1 MSKLSCVLGGSQ
13 PFSSTSTN
21 LLGTRSGSY
30 KTCLAAGKTS
40 GQVFPRARAGVQL
53 WSLSPVPQAGKAL
66 PCLSHAVLQS
76 GADYGFLVSQN
87 TKLLS
92 ALEDLRHRCS
102 SLAEENSLL
111 RRSCFPQTEEKV
123 KHLKRKNAELA
134 VIAKRLEE
142 RARKLQEANLKVVT
156 APVPLKGSSLELCK
170 KAFACQR
177 AKDLTEQASALLAK
191 DKQIEALQQECRE
204 LQAKLTAGK
213 ELSRGMSNVSSS
225 SIFVKTGFHNQILY
239 ICMDMQD
246 DPRCLNVIEFDRLL
260 RESQREVLRLQRQIA
275 LKNFKE
281 CLRSSKTSSGD
292 TLPGA
297 AAHMGAPVPTL
308 NTCVKGS
315 PLPKEAGLGD
325 PALGGEAHRKETEY
339 VSDVVCTRCGSHPP
353 QTGAV
358 LVSKMSSSSARSH
371 RARGTLLAAH
381 CSTGMLSHGRGSV
394 PIIFPG
400 TGLLCCTF
408 QPMKPGNP
416 HLLKT
421 RIFGVYVSSDTGSQG
436 AGPVSRRAAL
446 RSGARPGVFPAPAAR
461 PGPAR
466 PPLGGRSG
474 TARQI
479 RAASGRRLPAGGPR
493 SRQVEPGVQLLGP
506 ASEGHENFPPKNA
519 VTDQESSQQIQQ
531 LEFELKKKRKKCENL
546 EHEVRKKHKRCK
558 ELEIQLQE
566 VQSENARLAEENL
579 QLNEKAGWAGQVKSE
594 NADLKLQVVL
604 VTKERDSVIQTNQGL
619 QTKLE
624 NLEQV
629 LKHMRNVAERRQQLE
644 VEHKEAL
651 LVLQEKQEEVR
662 RLQQAQAEAKRE
674 HEGAVQL
681 LEARIKDLEDQCRS
695 QTEQFSLLS
704 EELKQFRLQTGKI
717 DLLTSTLVTSE
728 LPLALCSSTPQP
740 CWEKESTVPGL
751 LTHQSTKKVQNG
763 ETESELSQRVPDATV
778 GSPAAATSSQKQAKK
793 VESQS
798 NSSKS
803 ESMQNSP
810 KSCPTPEVDTASE
823 VEELDVDSISLMP
836 EPGSQGPA
844 KIQVFLARYSY
855 NPFDGPNENP
865 EAELPLT
872 AGEYIYIYG
881 DMDEDGFFEG
891 ELMDGRRGL
900 VPSNFVERVSD
911 DDLMTFLPS
920 ELNDL
925 THSSYQE
932 KSFVSASTSSGDK
945 SDFSIEESS
954 ISPLASRAEGDQEEP
969 VSHTAVPYPRKL
981 TLIKQLA
988 RSIVVGWEPPLLP
1001 AGCPDIQSYNIYVDE
1016 ELRQN
1021 VKSGFQTKA
1030 VIEKL
1035 DLKTK
1040 AYRVSVQTVTE
1051 QGRSDKLR
1059 CTFFVGQDFC
1069 VAPSMPK
1076 VRSVTATSA
1085 EVMWLP
1091 CNSNYNHAVYLNGE
1105 ECDIT
1110 KPGVYWY
1117 TFRNL
1122 QPSTQYVAKLEARPL
1137 KTPWEEV
1144 PEGQEQNSA
1153 VIYFTTPLAGTPDA
1167 PLDVQV
1173 EAGPSPGILVISW
1186 LPVTI
1191 DAEGS
1196 SNGVRVTGYAVYADG
1211 QKAIEVTS
1219 PTAGSVLVDLSQ
1231 LQMFQVCREVSVRTM
1246 SLYGESVDSVPA
1258 QISSVLLRASHLSS
1272 PLDSAVSTTFTSRLP
1287 HGEPRGSLPARS
1299 PPTHQSAALLLRQ
1312 KVPTASSDAKL
1323 TDLSSSHDSS
1333 AQSLPE
1339 KASSPPHL
1347 SSPGAS
1353 LVQEGTSPQ
1362 GSDAAQDM
1370 KCLTVPPQQ
1379 ADSTVLPGE
1388 DAEPVP
1394 PKEAE
1399 LQGLGEGT
1407 EVQME
1412 QHVTKAPEVESLS
1425 NSSLKIPM
1433 DTCHA
1438 CSVEESSKSPSSEG
1452 EKEANEKHLSPEPL
1466 PSSSQAEGTEGTFR
1480 DANTGSSCQEF
1491 LRVSSG
1497 KEVMKE
1503 MSRVKREQEEKM
1515 SEMGRRQL
1523 TLFAEH
1529 NRSSDLS
1536 DILEEEEEDELSSEA
1551 LEEKKWDQRAPCYRE
1566 NGEKMDLCDTDS
1578 DEEILERI
1586 LELPLQMNHSKKLFS
1601 IPEVTE
1607 DEDED
1612 EDVKC
1617 VTEEKVDSQ
1626 DSLETLTFHSGA
1638 TEKPLNIKEP
1648 FRKADGSNTSTD
1660 LSAQTLWKEHGVKES
1675 RGDADHVNP
1684 AFVQLAWSQKKTNWN
1699 QENDLMSGPGAS
1711 PAWSKRKGNNY
1722 REKIRSRPEMGR
1734 KRQNN
1739 LMEHCSRLLG
1749 NCSQMG
1755 GGLYRAPSLREE
1767 LNIVSSAG
1775 GKEEFDMYSRARQ
1788 GTLQKKHVKAM
1799 VSGFA
1804 EPTVRA
1810 RHCSS
1815 QRNLEIDI
1823 EYDSE
1828 DDQDST
1834 CASPP
1839 ESRLWPERSQS
1850 RQGDWSDCSS
1860 QSEVAHIDGR
1870 RDLTR
1875 LEMMEEQSMEWA
1887 GSPSWHLQSF
1897 CREKEALR
1905 CESSSEE
1912 QGWELDCK
1920 SPGWRRR
1927 LEHPLKGIHST
1938 SLHKR
1943 TSGSKD
1949 PRGQEL
1955 PGTARQPPSRRGNR
1969 SIRRSQMQK
1978 PFLSSPD
1985 PPRSTT
1991 SETSVKDD
1999 GIRIFVALFD
2009 YDPVSMSPNPDA
2021 AEEELPFKEGQI
2033 LKVSGDKDADGF
2045 YRGECA
2051 GREGYIPCNMVSEVQ
2066 VENNEIKKQLL
2077 KQGFLPG
2084 NTPLES
2090 IGNGTFS
2097 PPPRRQTVPP
2107 PKPRRSKKGLDKQEE
2122 YKSHPGQKH
2131 KDFEAELLTPRSMVA
2146 VFDYNP
2152 KESSP
2157 NADVEAE
2164 LTFSAGDVIT
2174 VFGSMDDDGFYYGEL
2189 NQQRGLVP
2197 SNFLEAVTSDGGMV
2211 EEPHSKDKE
2220 TFPLSAESQLN
2231 LHGSVDQSDSSP
2243 TPPPPPPSCLVMGE
2257 QCPEQAS
2264 LAVLKCSDV
2273 PGQSKKKRGFFFKG
2287 KKLFKK
2293 LGTSKKN

>member
-1 MSKLSCVLGGSQ
+1 MQEPERGVPGAGQSGAPVSGRAV
-13 PFSSTSTN
+13 PAAPARPA
-21 LLGTRSGSY
+21 LGTRQG
-30 KTCLAAGKTS
+30 AGGDGDSASRPLSPGPERPGAPQPQEESAGTPRTPPADPQRVRS
-40 GQVFPRARAGVQL
+40 APQELVRPPRAMDGLGCSRTDGA
-53 WSLSPVPQAGKAL
+53 P
-66 PCLSHAVLQS
+66 QS

-156 APVPLKGSSLELCK
+156 APVPLKGSSLDLCK
-170 KAFACQR
+170 KAFARQR

-204 LQAKLTAGK
+204 LQAKLIAGK
-213 ELSRGMSNVSSS
+213 
-225 SIFVKTGFHNQILY
+225 
-239 ICMDMQD
+239 D
-246 DPRCLNVIEFDRLL
+246 DPCCLNVIEFDRLL
-260 RESQREVLRLQRQIA
+260 RELQREVLRLQRQIA

-281 CLRSSKTSSGD
+281 CLRASKASSATTSPSAAPRSGPL
-292 TLPGA
+292 LPTPKSRA
-297 AAHMGAPVPTL
+297 R
-308 NTCVKGS
+308 GS
-315 PLPKEAGLGD
+315 PRRQEPGWGA
-325 PALGGEAHRKETEY
+325 PALGAHRE
-339 VSDVVCTRCGSHPP
+339 
-353 QTGAV
+353 
-358 LVSKMSSSSARSH
+358 
-371 RARGTLLAAH
+371 
-381 CSTGMLSHGRGSV
+381 
-394 PIIFPG
+394 
-400 TGLLCCTF
+400 
-408 QPMKPGNP
+408 
-416 HLLKT
+416 
-421 RIFGVYVSSDTGSQG
+421 
-436 AGPVSRRAAL
+436 
-446 RSGARPGVFPAPAAR
+446 
-461 PGPAR
+461 
-466 PPLGGRSG
+466 
-474 TARQI
+474 
-479 RAASGRRLPAGGPR
+479 
-493 SRQVEPGVQLLGP
+493 VEPGVQPLGP
-506 ASEGHENFPPKNA
+506 ASEGHENFPSKNA
-519 VTDQESSQQIQQ
+519 ITDQGSSQQIQQ
-531 LEFELKKKRKKCENL
+531 LESELKKKRKKCENL

-579 QLNEKAGWAGQVKSE
+579 QLNKKAGWAGQVESE

-681 LEARIKDLEDQCRS
+681 LEARVKDLEDQCRN

-704 EELKQFRLQTGKI
+704 QELKQFRLQTGKI

-728 LPLALCSSTPQP
+728 LPLALCSSTPQSH
-740 CWEKESTVPGL
+740 WEKESTVPGL
-751 LTHQSTKKVQNG
+751 LTHQSAKKVQNE
-763 ETESELSQRVPDATV
+763 ETKELESSQQAPDATL
-778 GSPAAATSSQKQAKK
+778 GSSVAATSLQKQAKK

-823 VEELDVDSISLMP
+823 MEELDVDSISVMP

-844 KIQVFLARYSY
+844 KLQVFLARYSY

-920 ELNDL
+920 EPNDL
-925 THSSYQE
+925 TPSSYQE

-954 ISPLASRAEGDQEEP
+954 ISPLASRSEGDREEP

-1001 AGCPDIQSYNIYVDE
+1001 AGCPDVKSYNIYVDE

-1051 QGRSDKLR
+1051 QGSSDKLR

-1069 VAPSMPK
+1069 VAPTVLK

-1091 CNSNYNHAVYLNGE
+1091 CNSNYHHAVYLNGE
-1105 ECDIT
+1105 ECDVT

-1117 TFRNL
+1117 TFHNL
-1122 QPSTQYVAKLEARPL
+1122 QPSTQYVAKLEARHL
-1137 KTPWEEV
+1137 KPPGEEV

-1153 VIYFTTPLAGTPDA
+1153 VIHFTTPLAGTPDA

-1258 QISSVLLRASHLSS
+1258 QISSVLLRASHHSS
-1272 PLDSAVSTTFTSRLP
+1272 PSDSAVCTSLTSRLP
-1287 HGEPRGSLPARS
+1287 RGEPRGSLPARS
-1299 PPTHQSAALLLRQ
+1299 PPTHQAAALLLQQ
-1312 KVPTASSDAKL
+1312 KVHTDSSGAKL
-1323 TDLSSSHDSS
+1323 TDISSSHDSS

-1339 KASSPPHL
+1339 KASSPLHP
-1347 SSPGAS
+1347 SSPSAS
-1353 LVQEGTSPQ
+1353 SVQVLGTSPQ
-1362 GSDAAQDM
+1362 GSDTAQT
-1370 KCLTVPPQQ
+1370 KKFLTVPHQQ
-1379 ADSTVLPGE
+1379 TGSMVLPSEGT
-1388 DAEPVP
+1388 EPVP
-1394 PKEAE
+1394 SREAE
-1399 LQGLGEGT
+1399 LQGLGEGV

-1412 QHVTKAPEVESLS
+1412 QSVTKAPELESPS
-1425 NSSLKIPM
+1425 NSNLKIRM
-1433 DTCHA
+1433 ETCHT
-1438 CSVEESSKSPSSEG
+1438 CSVEEPPKDPCAER
-1452 EKEANEKHLSPEPL
+1452 EKEAKGKHSTPEAL
-1466 PSSSQAEGTEGTFR
+1466 PSPSQAEGTEGTFQ
-1480 DANTGSSCQEF
+1480 DTSAGGSSSQEF
-1491 LRVSSG
+1491 LRLSTS

-1503 MSRVKREQEEKM
+1503 TSRVKREQEEKV
-1515 SEMGRRQL
+1515 SEVGRRQL

-1536 DILEEEEEDELSSEA
+1536 DILEEEEEDELSSET
-1551 LEEKKWDQRAPCYRE
+1551 LEEKKGDQREPSYRE

-1586 LELPLQMNHSKKLFS
+1586 LELPLQKNHSKKLFS

-1612 EDVKC
+1612 EDEKC
-1617 VTEEKVDSQ
+1617 VMKEKADPQ
-1626 DSLETLTFHSGA
+1626 DSLETFSYHSGR
-1638 TEKPLNIKEP
+1638 TEKPPNVKEP
-1648 FRKADGSNTSTD
+1648 SLKADGSNTPTD
-1660 LSAQTLWKEHGVKES
+1660 LSARMPQERGVKES

-1684 AFVQLAWSQKKTNWN
+1684 AFVQPAWSQKKANWN
-1699 QENDLMSGPGAS
+1699 WGYQENDLKSGTGAS
-1711 PAWSKRKGNNY
+1711 PTWSKKKGNNY

-1734 KRQNN
+1734 KRQND
-1739 LMEHCSRLLG
+1739 LTEHCSRLLG

-1767 LNIVSSAG
+1767 LNVVSSAG
-1775 GKEEFDMYSRARQ
+1775 GKEGFDMYSRARQ
-1788 GTLQKKHVKAM
+1788 GTLRKKHTKAA

-1804 EPTVRA
+1804 EPA
-1810 RHCSS
+1810 MMAPCCSNPKS
-1815 QRNLEIDI
+1815 LEIDI

-1839 ESRLWPERSQS
+1839 ESRQWPERSQS
-1850 RQGDWSDCSS
+1850 CQGDWSDCSS
-1860 QSEVAHIDGR
+1860 QSEIAHTDGR

-1875 LEMMEEQSMEWA
+1875 LEMMEEQGMEWA
-1887 GSPSWHLQSF
+1887 GTPSQRLQF
-1897 CREKEALR
+1897 ICQEKEALR

-1927 LEHPLKGIHST
+1927 LEHPSKGIRST

-1943 TSGSKD
+1943 AAGNKD

-1955 PGTARQPPSRRGNR
+1955 PGTAAWQAPSRRGNT
-1969 SIRRSQMQK
+1969 SVRRSQMQK
-1978 PFLSSPD
+1978 PLLPSPG

-1999 GIRIFVALFD
+1999 GVRVFVALFD
-2009 YDPVSMSPNPDA
+2009 YDPISMSPNPDA

-2033 LKVSGDKDADGF
+2033 LKVCGDKDADGF

-2077 KQGFLPG
+2077 KQGFLPAD
-2084 NTPLES
+2084 TPMES

-2107 PKPRRSKKGLDKQEE
+2107 PKPRRSKKAGLDKQEK
-2122 YKSHPGQKH
+2122 YKSHTGQKH
-2131 KDFEAELLTPRSMVA
+2131 KDFEAGLLTPRSMVA

-2164 LTFSAGDVIT
+2164 LTFSAGDIIT

-2197 SNFLEAVTSDGGMV
+2197 SNYLEAVTSDGGVV
-2211 EEPHSKDKE
+2211 EELHSKDKE
-2220 TFPLSAESQLN
+2220 AFPLSADSQLN
-2231 LHGSVDQSDSSP
+2231 PDGSVDQSDSSP
-2243 TPPPPPPSCLVMGE
+2243 TPPPLPPSCLVTGE

-2264 LAVLKCSDV
+2264 LALLKCSDE
-2273 PGQSKKKRGFFFKG
+2273 PGQSKKKRSFFFKG

-2293 LGTSKKN
+2293 LGSSKKS

>member
-1 MSKLSCVLGGSQ
+1 MQDPERGGPGADPPQ
-13 PFSSTSTN
+13 PAAGQSGAPAAGDVVPAASACPD
-21 LLGTRSGSY
+21 LGTREGLGGDSD
-30 KTCLAAGKTS
+30 
-40 GQVFPRARAGVQL
+40 RAPGPERAGA
-53 WSLSPVPQAGKAL
+53 PQPQEETPGTLRGPPPDPQRVRSAPELVRPLRAMDGFGRDRTDR
-66 PCLSHAVLQS
+66 PPQS

-102 SLAEENSLL
+102 SLTEENSLL

-170 KAFACQR
+170 KAFARQR

-204 LQAKLTAGK
+204 LQAKLFAGK
-213 ELSRGMSNVSSS
+213 
-225 SIFVKTGFHNQILY
+225 
-239 ICMDMQD
+239 D

-281 CLRSSKTSSGD
+281 CQRSSKISSGGA
-292 TLPGA
+292 LPSA
-297 AAHMGAPVPTL
+297 ATRLGPPVPTL
-308 NTCVKGS
+308 NTCIKGS
-315 PLPKEAGLGD
+315 PPPKEARLGD
-325 PALGGEAHRKETEY
+325 TALGREAHRE
-339 VSDVVCTRCGSHPP
+339 
-353 QTGAV
+353 
-358 LVSKMSSSSARSH
+358 
-371 RARGTLLAAH
+371 
-381 CSTGMLSHGRGSV
+381 
-394 PIIFPG
+394 
-400 TGLLCCTF
+400 
-408 QPMKPGNP
+408 
-416 HLLKT
+416 
-421 RIFGVYVSSDTGSQG
+421 
-436 AGPVSRRAAL
+436 
-446 RSGARPGVFPAPAAR
+446 
-461 PGPAR
+461 
-466 PPLGGRSG
+466 
-474 TARQI
+474 
-479 RAASGRRLPAGGPR
+479 
-493 SRQVEPGVQLLGP
+493 VEPGVQPLGP
-506 ASEGHENFPPKNA
+506 VSEGHENFPPKNGI
-519 VTDQESSQQIQQ
+519 TDQESSQQIQQ

-579 QLNEKAGWAGQVKSE
+579 QLNEKAGWAGQVESE

-681 LEARIKDLEDQCRS
+681 LEARVKDLEDQCRS

-704 EELKQFRLQTGKI
+704 QELKQFRLQTGKI

-740 CWEKESTVPGL
+740 HWEKESTVSGL
-751 LTHQSTKKVQNG
+751 LTHQSAKKVHNE
-763 ETESELSQRVPDATV
+763 ETDELESSQRVPDATV
-778 GSPAAATSSQKQAKK
+778 GSPVSASSSQKQAKK

-823 VEELDVDSISLMP
+823 MEELDVDSISLMP

-844 KIQVFLARYSY
+844 KLQVFLARYSY

-988 RSIVVGWEPPLLP
+988 RSIVVGWEPPLLS

-1051 QGRSDKLR
+1051 QGSSDKLR
-1059 CTFFVGQDFC
+1059 CTFFVGQDFW
-1069 VAPSMPK
+1069 VAPTMLK
-1076 VRSVTATSA
+1076 VRSITATSA
-1085 EVMWLP
+1085 EVTWLP

-1153 VIYFTTPLAGTPDA
+1153 VIHFTTPLAGTPDA

-1211 QKAIEVTS
+1211 QKVIEVTS

-1258 QISSVLLRASHLSS
+1258 QISSVLLRASHPSS
-1272 PLDSAVSTTFTSRLP
+1272 PSDSAVSTTFTSRLP
-1287 HGEPRGSLPARS
+1287 RGEPRGALPARS
-1299 PPTHQSAALLLRQ
+1299 PPTHQMAALLLRQ
-1312 KVPTASSDAKL
+1312 KVPTDSSDAKL
-1323 TDLSSSHDSS
+1323 SDLSSSHDGS
-1333 AQSLPE
+1333 ARSLPE

-1347 SSPGAS
+1347 SSPSAS
-1353 LVQEGTSPQ
+1353 LVQVLGTSPQ
-1362 GSDAAQDM
+1362 GSDAARVK

-1379 ADSTVLPGE
+1379 AGST
-1388 DAEPVP
+1388 AVP
-1394 PKEAE
+1394 
-1399 LQGLGEGT
+1399 GEGT
-1407 EVQME
+1407 EPVPSREAESQGVGKGTEVQFVSQME
-1412 QHVTKAPEVESLS
+1412 QSVTEVPELESPS
-1425 NSSLKIPM
+1425 NSSRKTRVE
-1433 DTCHA
+1433 TCHA
-1438 CSVEESSKSPSSEG
+1438 CSVEEAPFGLSVER
-1452 EKEANEKHLSPEPL
+1452 EKEAEEKHLSLEPQ
-1466 PSSSQAEGTEGTFR
+1466 PSPSQAEGTEGTVQ
-1480 DANTGSSCQEF
+1480 DTSTGGSSCQEF
-1491 LRVSSG
+1491 LRLSPG
-1497 KEVMKE
+1497 KEAMKE

-1551 LEEKKWDQRAPCYRE
+1551 LEEKKWDQRESCYRE
-1566 NGEKMDLCDTDS
+1566 NGEKA
-1578 DEEILERI
+1578 
-1586 LELPLQMNHSKKLFS
+1586 
-1601 IPEVTE
+1601 
-1607 DEDED
+1607 
-1612 EDVKC
+1612 
-1617 VTEEKVDSQ
+1617 
-1626 DSLETLTFHSGA
+1626 SG
-1638 TEKPLNIKEP
+1638 N
-1648 FRKADGSNTSTD
+1648 
-1660 LSAQTLWKEHGVKES
+1660 
-1675 RGDADHVNP
+1675 
-1684 AFVQLAWSQKKTNWN
+1684 
-1699 QENDLMSGPGAS
+1699 
-1711 PAWSKRKGNNY
+1711 
-1722 REKIRSRPEMGR
+1722 
-1734 KRQNN
+1734 
-1739 LMEHCSRLLG
+1739 
-1749 NCSQMG
+1749 
-1755 GGLYRAPSLREE
+1755 
-1767 LNIVSSAG
+1767 
-1775 GKEEFDMYSRARQ
+1775 
-1788 GTLQKKHVKAM
+1788 
-1799 VSGFA
+1799 
-1804 EPTVRA
+1804 
-1810 RHCSS
+1810 
-1815 QRNLEIDI
+1815 
-1823 EYDSE
+1823 
-1828 DDQDST
+1828 
-1834 CASPP
+1834 
-1839 ESRLWPERSQS
+1839 
-1850 RQGDWSDCSS
+1850 
-1860 QSEVAHIDGR
+1860 
-1870 RDLTR
+1870 
-1875 LEMMEEQSMEWA
+1875 
-1887 GSPSWHLQSF
+1887 
-1897 CREKEALR
+1897 
-1905 CESSSEE
+1905 
-1912 QGWELDCK
+1912 
-1920 SPGWRRR
+1920 
-1927 LEHPLKGIHST
+1927 
-1938 SLHKR
+1938 
-1943 TSGSKD
+1943 KD

-1955 PGTARQPPSRRGNR
+1955 PGAAAWQAPSRRGNKSVR
-1969 SIRRSQMQK
+1969 SRQMQK
-1978 PFLSSPD
+1978 PLLSSPG
-1985 PPRSTT
+1985 PPRSTA

-2033 LKVSGDKDADGF
+2033 LKVFGDKDADGF
-2045 YRGECA
+2045 YRGECV

-2077 KQGFLPG
+2077 KQGFLPAD
-2084 NTPLES
+2084 TPMES
-2090 IGNGTFS
+2090 IGNGTYS

-2107 PKPRRSKKGLDKQEE
+2107 PKPRRSKKAGLDKQEK
-2122 YKSHPGQKH
+2122 YKSYPGQKH
-2131 KDFEAELLTPRSMVA
+2131 QDFEAELLTPRSMVA

-2164 LTFSAGDVIT
+2164 LTFSAGDIIT

-2197 SNFLEAVTSDGGMV
+2197 SNFLEAVTSDGSMV
-2211 EEPHSKDKE
+2211 EELHSKDKE
-2220 TFPLSAESQLN
+2220 GFPLSAESQLN
-2231 LHGSVDQSDSSP
+2231 PDGSVDQSDSSP
-2243 TPPPPPPSCLVMGE
+2243 TPPPLPPSCLVTGE

-2293 LGTSKKN
+2293 LGSNKKN

>member
-1 MSKLSCVLGGSQ
+1 MDRTDR
-13 PFSSTSTN
+13 P
-21 LLGTRSGSY
+21 
-30 KTCLAAGKTS
+30 
-40 GQVFPRARAGVQL
+40 P
-53 WSLSPVPQAGKAL
+53 
-66 PCLSHAVLQS
+66 QS
-76 GADYGFLVSQN
+76 GADYSFLVSQN

-170 KAFACQR
+170 KAFAHQR

-204 LQAKLTAGK
+204 LQAKLLAGK
-213 ELSRGMSNVSSS
+213 
-225 SIFVKTGFHNQILY
+225 
-239 ICMDMQD
+239 D
-246 DPRCLNVIEFDRLL
+246 DPRCLNIIEFDRLL
-260 RESQREVLRLQRQIA
+260 RESQQEVLRLQRQIA

-281 CLRSSKTSSGD
+281 CLRSSKMSSGSAM
-292 TLPGA
+292 PSA
-297 AAHMGAPVPTL
+297 ATRLGPTKSCLRGAPRL
-308 NTCVKGS
+308 
-315 PLPKEAGLGD
+315 KEALGD
-325 PALGGEAHRKETEY
+325 PALGG
-339 VSDVVCTRCGSHPP
+339 
-353 QTGAV
+353 
-358 LVSKMSSSSARSH
+358 
-371 RARGTLLAAH
+371 RAR
-381 CSTGMLSHGRGSV
+381 RE
-394 PIIFPG
+394 
-400 TGLLCCTF
+400 
-408 QPMKPGNP
+408 
-416 HLLKT
+416 
-421 RIFGVYVSSDTGSQG
+421 
-436 AGPVSRRAAL
+436 
-446 RSGARPGVFPAPAAR
+446 
-461 PGPAR
+461 
-466 PPLGGRSG
+466 
-474 TARQI
+474 
-479 RAASGRRLPAGGPR
+479 
-493 SRQVEPGVQLLGP
+493 VEPGVQPLGP

-519 VTDQESSQQIQQ
+519 VTNQESSKQIQQ
-531 LEFELKKKRKKCENL
+531 LEVELKKKRKKCENL

-566 VQSENARLAEENL
+566 VQNENARLAEENL
-579 QLNEKAGWAGQVKSE
+579 QLNEKAEWAGQVESE

-662 RLQQAQAEAKRE
+662 RLQQAQAEARRE

-681 LEARIKDLEDQCRS
+681 LEARVKDLEDQCRS

-704 EELKQFRLQTGKI
+704 QELQQFRLQTGKI

-728 LPLALCSSTPQP
+728 LPLALCSSAPQP
-740 CWEKESTVPGL
+740 HWEKESAVPGL
-751 LTHQSTKKVQNG
+751 LHQSTKKVHN
-763 ETESELSQRVPDATV
+763 EENDKLELSQQGPDTTM
-778 GSPAAATSSQKQAKK
+778 GSPAVPTSAQKQSKK
-793 VESQS
+793 GESQS
-798 NSSKS
+798 SSSKS

-823 VEELDVDSISLMP
+823 MEELDVDSISLMP
-836 EPGSQGPA
+836 EPGSQGAA
-844 KIQVFLARYSY
+844 KLQVFLARYSY

-911 DDLMTFLPS
+911 DDLMTFLPP

-932 KSFVSASTSSGDK
+932 KSLVSASTSNGDK
-945 SDFSIEESS
+945 SELSIEEGS

-969 VSHTAVPYPRKL
+969 VSHTAVPYPRRL

-1021 VKSGFQTKA
+1021 VKSGLQTKA

-1035 DLKTK
+1035 DLHSR

-1051 QGRSDKLR
+1051 HGSSDKLR
-1059 CTFFVGQDFC
+1059 CTFFVGQDFGM
-1069 VAPSMPK
+1069 APTMLK

-1085 EVMWLP
+1085 EVTWLP
-1091 CNSNYNHAVYLNGE
+1091 CNSNYSHGVYLNGQ
-1105 ECDIT
+1105 ECDVT

-1117 TFRNL
+1117 TFHNL
-1122 QPSTQYVAKLEARPL
+1122 QPSTQYVAKLEARPM

-1144 PEGQEQNSA
+1144 PEGQEQDSA
-1153 VIYFTTPLAGTPDA
+1153 VIHFTTPVAGTPDA

-1211 QKAIEVTS
+1211 QKVIEVTS

-1231 LQMFQVCREVSVRTM
+1231 LQMFQVCHEVSVRTM
-1246 SLYGESVDSVPA
+1246 SQYGESVDSVPA
-1258 QISSVLLRASHLSS
+1258 QISSLLLRSSHYTS
-1272 PLDSAVSTTFTSRLP
+1272 PVCTTVPFGL
-1287 HGEPRGSLPARS
+1287 PRGGPRASLPARS
-1299 PPTHQSAALLLRQ
+1299 PQHTPALLLRQ
-1312 KVPTASSDAKL
+1312 KTPAESSDAKL
-1323 TDLSSSHDSS
+1323 ADPSFSPVSS
-1333 AQSLPE
+1333 ARPLTE
-1339 KASSPPHL
+1339 EASSPLHL
-1347 SSPGAS
+1347 PSPSAS
-1353 LVQEGTSPQ
+1353 LAPATSPQ
-1362 GSDAAQDM
+1362 GLDTVGDKKYLS
-1370 KCLTVPPQQ
+1370 VPPQQ
-1379 ADSTVLPGE
+1379 AGTVLLGQGTEPG
-1388 DAEPVP
+1388 PSQ
-1394 PKEAE
+1394 E
-1399 LQGLGEGT
+1399 LGLQQPGEGT
-1407 EVQME
+1407 EVQFVSQME
-1412 QHVTKAPEVESLS
+1412 QPRTKALELGSPNDSRVKLQTE
-1425 NSSLKIPM
+1425 
-1433 DTCHA
+1433 T
-1438 CSVEESSKSPSSEG
+1438 SVEEAPSADTQR
-1452 EKEANEKHLSPEPL
+1452 EAEKHLSPEPL
-1466 PSSSQAEGTEGTFR
+1466 SSPRQAGGTQDTFP
-1480 DANTGSSCQEF
+1480 DGNTSGSSCQDF
-1491 LRVSSG
+1491 LRLSSG

-1503 MSRVKREQEEKM
+1503 MSRVKKEQDEKL

-1536 DILEEEEEDELSSEA
+1536 DILEEEEEDELYSEA
-1551 LEEKKWDQRAPCYRE
+1551 LEEKKWEQREPCSQD

-1586 LELPLQMNHSKKLFS
+1586 LELPLQKNHSKKLFS

-1612 EDVKC
+1612 EDEKGVL
-1617 VTEEKVDSQ
+1617 EEKIDPQ
-1626 DSLETLTFHSGA
+1626 DSLETQTYNSGR
-1638 TEKPLNIKEP
+1638 TEKPPNSKEP
-1648 FRKADGSNTSTD
+1648 FLKEDGNNTSMD
-1660 LSAQTLWKEHGVKES
+1660 VSAQTPQGEPGAKES
-1675 RGDADHVNP
+1675 RVDADHADP
-1684 AFVQLAWSQKKTNWN
+1684 AFDQLACSQKKVHWNWCY
-1699 QENDLMSGPGAS
+1699 QENDPKSGSGTS
-1711 PAWSKRKGNNY
+1711 PSWSKKKGNNY
-1722 REKIRSRPEMGR
+1722 QEKIRSRPESSR
-1734 KRQNN
+1734 KRQSD
-1739 LMEHCSRLLG
+1739 LTEHCSRLLS

-1755 GGLYRAPSLREE
+1755 SGLYRAPSLREE
-1767 LNIVSSAG
+1767 LNVVSSAG
-1775 GKEEFDMYSRARQ
+1775 GKEGLDLYSRARQ
-1788 GTLQKKHVKAM
+1788 GTLRKKAPRAV
-1799 VSGFA
+1799 GTGGA
-1804 EPTVRA
+1804 EPAVMA
-1810 RHCSS
+1810 MHCPRS
-1815 QRNLEIDI
+1815 LEIDI

-1834 CASPP
+1834 CASSP
-1839 ESRLWPERSQS
+1839 ESKLWPERFQS
-1850 RQGDWSDCSS
+1850 CQGDWSDCSS
-1860 QSEVAHIDGR
+1860 QCEAAHPGGR
-1870 RDLTR
+1870 RHLTR
-1875 LEMMEEQSMEWA
+1875 LEMMEEQGMEWA
-1887 GSPSWHLQSF
+1887 GSPSRHLRFF
-1897 CREKEALR
+1897 CREKEAPR

-1927 LEHPLKGIHST
+1927 FEHSSKGIRST

-1943 TSGSKD
+1943 ASSHKDSRGSE
-1949 PRGQEL
+1949 P
-1955 PGTARQPPSRRGNR
+1955 PGTTAWQAPSRRR
-1969 SIRRSQMQK
+1969 SKSIRSQMQK
-1978 PFLSSPD
+1978 PLLSSPG
-1985 PPRSTT
+1985 PPRNSAPE
-1991 SETSVKDD
+1991 SSGKDD
-1999 GIRIFVALFD
+1999 DIRIFVALFD

-2033 LKVSGDKDADGF
+2033 LKVCGDKDADGF

-2051 GREGYIPCNMVSEVQ
+2051 GREGYIPCNMVSEVP
-2066 VENNEIKKQLL
+2066 VESSELKQQLL
-2077 KQGFLPG
+2077 KQGFLPAD
-2084 NTPLES
+2084 TES
-2090 IGNGTFS
+2090 
-2097 PPPRRQTVPP
+2097 PA
-2107 PKPRRSKKGLDKQEE
+2107 GLDKQE
-2122 YKSHPGQKH
+2122 YKSQAGQKH
-2131 KDFEAELLTPRSMVA
+2131 KDIEAELLVPRRMVA
-2146 VFDYNP
+2146 AFDYNP

-2157 NADVEAE
+2157 NTDVEAE

-2197 SNFLEAVTSDGGMV
+2197 SNFLEAVPLDGDMA
-2211 EEPHSKDKE
+2211 EEFHSKDKE
-2220 TFPLSAESQLN
+2220 APLLSAESQLN
-2231 LHGSVDQSDSSP
+2231 PDDQSDSSP
-2243 TPPPPPPSCLVMGE
+2243 SPPLPALSCLVPGE

-2264 LAVLKCSDV
+2264 LALLPCSDA

-2287 KKLFKK
+2287 KNLFKK
-2293 LGTSKKN
+2293 LGSNKKN

>member
-1 MSKLSCVLGGSQ
+1 MQEPERGVPSAAPGQSGAPAASARPDLDMREGAGGDTAGCQLSRGSERDGAPQ
-13 PFSSTSTN
+13 PREESS
-21 LLGTRSGSY
+21 GT
-30 KTCLAAGKTS
+30 
-40 GQVFPRARAGVQL
+40 PRVPPPDPQRVHSAPELVRPLRAMDRTDR
-53 WSLSPVPQAGKAL
+53 PP
-66 PCLSHAVLQS
+66 QS
-76 GADYGFLVSQN
+76 GADYSFLVSQN

-102 SLAEENSLL
+102 NLAEENSLL

-142 RARKLQEANLKVVT
+142 RARKLQEANLRVVA

-170 KAFACQR
+170 KAFARQR

-204 LQAKLTAGK
+204 LQAKLLAGK
-213 ELSRGMSNVSSS
+213 
-225 SIFVKTGFHNQILY
+225 
-239 ICMDMQD
+239 D
-246 DPRCLNVIEFDRLL
+246 DPRCMNVIEFDRLL

-281 CLRSSKTSSGD
+281 CLLSSKMSSGSAM
-292 TLPGA
+292 PNA
-297 AAHMGAPVPTL
+297 AMHLGPTNSCLKGAPR
-308 NTCVKGS
+308 
-315 PLPKEAGLGD
+315 PKEPLGD
-325 PALGGEAHRKETEY
+325 PALGG
-339 VSDVVCTRCGSHPP
+339 
-353 QTGAV
+353 
-358 LVSKMSSSSARSH
+358 
-371 RARGTLLAAH
+371 RAR
-381 CSTGMLSHGRGSV
+381 RE
-394 PIIFPG
+394 
-400 TGLLCCTF
+400 
-408 QPMKPGNP
+408 
-416 HLLKT
+416 
-421 RIFGVYVSSDTGSQG
+421 
-436 AGPVSRRAAL
+436 
-446 RSGARPGVFPAPAAR
+446 
-461 PGPAR
+461 
-466 PPLGGRSG
+466 
-474 TARQI
+474 
-479 RAASGRRLPAGGPR
+479 
-493 SRQVEPGVQLLGP
+493 VEAGVQPLGP

-519 VTDQESSQQIQQ
+519 VTNQESSKQIQQ
-531 LEFELKKKRKKCENL
+531 LEVELKKKRKKCENL

-579 QLNEKAGWAGQVKSE
+579 QLNEKAGWAGQVESE

-604 VTKERDSVIQTNQGL
+604 VTQERDSVIQTNQGL

-662 RLQQAQAEAKRE
+662 RLQQAQAEARRE

-681 LEARIKDLEDQCRS
+681 LEARVKDLEDQCRS

-704 EELKQFRLQTGKI
+704 QELQQFRLQTGKI

-728 LPLALCSSTPQP
+728 LPLDLCSSTPQP
-740 CWEKESTVPGL
+740 CWAKESAVPGL
-751 LTHQSTKKVQNG
+751 LTHQSTKKVHNEG
-763 ETESELSQRVPDATV
+763 SDELELSKRGPDTTV
-778 GSPAAATSSQKQAKK
+778 GSPATPTSAQKQSKK
-793 VESQS
+793 GESQS
-798 NSSKS
+798 SSSKS

-823 VEELDVDSISLMP
+823 MEELDVDSISLMP
-836 EPGSQGPA
+836 EAGSQGPA
-844 KIQVFLARYSY
+844 KLQVFLARYSY

-900 VPSNFVERVSD
+900 VPSNFVERVAD
-911 DDLMTFLPS
+911 DDLMTFLPP

-932 KSFVSASTSSGDK
+932 KSLVSASTSSGDK
-945 SDFSIEESS
+945 SEFSIEESS
-954 ISPLASRAEGDQEEP
+954 ISLLASRAGEDQEEP

-1001 AGCPDIQSYNIYVDE
+1001 AGCPEIQSYNIYVDE

-1021 VKSGFQTKA
+1021 VKSGLQTKA

-1035 DLKTK
+1035 DLHSR

-1051 QGRSDKLR
+1051 HGSSDKLR
-1059 CTFFVGQDFC
+1059 CTFFVGQDFGM
-1069 VAPSMPK
+1069 APTMLK

-1085 EVMWLP
+1085 EVTWLP
-1091 CNSNYNHAVYLNGE
+1091 CNSNYSHGVYLNGQ
-1105 ECDIT
+1105 ECDVT

-1122 QPSTQYVAKLEARPL
+1122 QPSTQYVAKLEARPM

-1144 PEGQEQNSA
+1144 PEGQEQDSA
-1153 VIYFTTPLAGTPDA
+1153 VIHFTTPLAGTPDA

-1211 QKAIEVTS
+1211 QKVIEVTS

-1246 SLYGESVDSVPA
+1246 SQYGESVDSVPA
-1258 QISSVLLRASHLSS
+1258 QISSVLLQSSHCTS
-1272 PLDSAVSTTFTSRLP
+1272 PVCSTVPSRLP
-1287 HGEPRGSLPARS
+1287 RGAPRALLPARS
-1299 PPTHQSAALLLRQ
+1299 PQHSPALLLQQ
-1312 KVPTASSDAKL
+1312 KIPAESSDAKL
-1323 TDLSSSHDSS
+1323 TDPSSSPVGS
-1333 AQSLPE
+1333 ARPLTE

-1347 SSPGAS
+1347 PSPITA
-1353 LVQEGTSPQ
+1353 LVQAPGTSPQ
-1362 GSDAAQDM
+1362 GMDTVGDK
-1370 KCLTVPPQQ
+1370 KCLSVPPQQ
-1379 ADSTVLPGE
+1379 ADTVLAVQGTEPG
-1388 DAEPVP
+1388 PSQ
-1394 PKEAE
+1394 E
-1399 LQGLGEGT
+1399 LGLQRPGEGT
-1407 EVQME
+1407 AVQME
-1412 QHVTKAPEVESLS
+1412 QPRTKALELENLTDSRVKLQTE
-1425 NSSLKIPM
+1425 
-1433 DTCHA
+1433 TCHM
-1438 CSVEESSKSPSSEG
+1438 CSVEEAPKGPSADTER
-1452 EKEANEKHLSPEPL
+1452 EAEKHLSPEP
-1466 PSSSQAEGTEGTFR
+1466 PSSPSQAGGTQDTLQDG
-1480 DANTGSSCQEF
+1480 NMSGSSCQDF
-1491 LRVSSG
+1491 LRSSPG

-1503 MSRVKREQEEKM
+1503 MSRVKREQEEEL

-1523 TLFAEH
+1523 TLFTEH

-1551 LEEKKWDQRAPCYRE
+1551 LEEKKWDQREPCSQE

-1586 LELPLQMNHSKKLFS
+1586 LELPLQKNHSKKLFS

-1612 EDVKC
+1612 EDEKGVR
-1617 VTEEKVDSQ
+1617 EEKTDPQ
-1626 DSLETLTFHSGA
+1626 DSLETQTCHLGR
-1638 TEKPLNIKEP
+1638 TEKPPNSKEP
-1648 FRKADGSNTSTD
+1648 FLKKDGSNISID
-1660 LSAQTLWKEHGVKES
+1660 VSAQTLQGEHGVKES
-1675 RGDADHVNP
+1675 RADADHANP
-1684 AFVQLAWSQKKTNWN
+1684 AFGLLACSQKKAHWNWGN
-1699 QENDLMSGPGAS
+1699 QENDPRSGSGTS
-1711 PAWSKRKGNNY
+1711 SSWSKKKGNNY
-1722 REKIRSRPEMGR
+1722 REKIRSRPEISR
-1734 KRQNN
+1734 KRQSD
-1739 LMEHCSRLLG
+1739 LTEHCSRLLG

-1755 GGLYRAPSLREE
+1755 SGLYRAPSLREE
-1767 LNIVSSAG
+1767 LNVASSAG
-1775 GKEEFDMYSRARQ
+1775 GKEGLDLFSRARQ
-1788 GTLQKKHVKAM
+1788 GTLQKKAPRTV
-1799 VSGFA
+1799 VSGGT
-1804 EPTVRA
+1804 EPAVMA
-1810 RHCSS
+1810 MHCPSPRS
-1815 QRNLEIDI
+1815 LEIDI

-1834 CASPP
+1834 CASSP
-1839 ESRLWPERSQS
+1839 ESRLWPERSQ
-1850 RQGDWSDCSS
+1850 DCSDRPS
-1860 QSEVAHIDGR
+1860 QSEVAHPGGR

-1875 LEMMEEQSMEWA
+1875 LEMMEEQGMEWA
-1887 GSPSWHLQSF
+1887 RSPSRHVQFF
-1897 CREKEALR
+1897 CQEKEALR

-1912 QGWELDCK
+1912 RGWELDCK

-1927 LEHPLKGIHST
+1927 LEHSSKGIRST

-1943 TSGSKD
+1943 VSSPKD
-1949 PRGQEL
+1949 SRGPE
-1955 PGTARQPPSRRGNR
+1955 PPCTATWQAPSRRR
-1969 SIRRSQMQK
+1969 SKTVRRSQMQK
-1978 PFLSSPD
+1978 LLLSSPG
-1985 PPRSTT
+1985 PPKSTALQ
-1991 SETSVKDD
+1991 SSGKDD

-2033 LKVSGDKDADGF
+2033 LKVCGDKDADGF

-2051 GREGYIPCNMVSEVQ
+2051 GREGYIPCNMVSEVP
-2066 VENNEIKKQLL
+2066 VESSELKQQLL
-2077 KQGFLPG
+2077 KQGFLPAD
-2084 NTPLES
+2084 TES
-2090 IGNGTFS
+2090 PGIGTFS

-2107 PKPRRSKKGLDKQEE
+2107 PKPRRSKKGLDKQE
-2122 YKSHPGQKH
+2122 YKSQPGQKH
-2131 KDFEAELLTPRSMVA
+2131 KDIEAELLTPRRMVA
-2146 VFDYNP
+2146 AFDYNP

-2157 NADVEAE
+2157 NTDVEAE

-2197 SNFLEAVTSDGGMV
+2197 SNFLEAVPLDGDTA
-2211 EEPHSKDKE
+2211 EEFHSKDKE
-2220 TFPLSAESQLN
+2220 TSPLRAESQLN
-2231 LHGSVDQSDSSP
+2231 PDGSVDQSDSSP
-2243 TPPPPPPSCLVMGE
+2243 SPPPPAPSCPVPAE

-2264 LAVLKCSDV
+2264 LALLTCSEA

-2287 KKLFKK
+2287 KNLFKK
-2293 LGTSKKN
+2293 LGSHKKN

>member
-1 MSKLSCVLGGSQ
+1 MQEPERGVPSAA
-13 PFSSTSTN
+13 P
-21 LLGTRSGSY
+21 
-30 KTCLAAGKTS
+30 AAGDAAPAAPACPDRDTRDGAGGDTDTVGCRLPTGS
-40 GQVFPRARAGVQL
+40 ERDGAPQPQEESPGTPRVPPPDPQRVHSAPELVRPLRAMERTDR
-53 WSLSPVPQAGKAL
+53 PP
-66 PCLSHAVLQS
+66 QS

-156 APVPLKGSSLELCK
+156 APVALKGSSLELCK
-170 KAFACQR
+170 KAFARQR

-204 LQAKLTAGK
+204 LQAKLSAGK
-213 ELSRGMSNVSSS
+213 
-225 SIFVKTGFHNQILY
+225 
-239 ICMDMQD
+239 D

-281 CLRSSKTSSGD
+281 CLRPPKMS
-292 TLPGA
+292 PGSA
-297 AAHMGAPVPTL
+297 RPSTAPRLGP
-308 NTCVKGS
+308 NTGSKGS
-315 PLPKEAGLGD
+315 PLPKEASLGD
-325 PALGGEAHRKETEY
+325 PALGG
-339 VSDVVCTRCGSHPP
+339 
-353 QTGAV
+353 
-358 LVSKMSSSSARSH
+358 
-371 RARGTLLAAH
+371 RAR
-381 CSTGMLSHGRGSV
+381 RE
-394 PIIFPG
+394 
-400 TGLLCCTF
+400 
-408 QPMKPGNP
+408 
-416 HLLKT
+416 
-421 RIFGVYVSSDTGSQG
+421 
-436 AGPVSRRAAL
+436 
-446 RSGARPGVFPAPAAR
+446 
-461 PGPAR
+461 
-466 PPLGGRSG
+466 
-474 TARQI
+474 
-479 RAASGRRLPAGGPR
+479 
-493 SRQVEPGVQLLGP
+493 VEPGVQPLGP

-519 VTDQESSQQIQQ
+519 ITGQETRKQIQQ

-579 QLNEKAGWAGQVKSE
+579 QLNERAGWAGQVESE

-644 VEHKEAL
+644 VEHREAL

-662 RLQQAQAEAKRE
+662 RLQQAQAEARRE

-681 LEARIKDLEDQCRS
+681 LEARVKDLEDQCRS

-704 EELKQFRLQTGKI
+704 QELQQFRLQTGKI

-740 CWEKESTVPGL
+740 PWEKESTVPGL
-751 LTHQSTKKVQNG
+751 LPHQSTKKAHNEVA
-763 ETESELSQRVPDATV
+763 EELESSLRVPDTPG
-778 GSPAAATSSQKQAKK
+778 GSPAAPTSAQKQAKK

-798 NSSKS
+798 SSSKS
-803 ESMQNSP
+803 ESMHNSP

-823 VEELDVDSISLMP
+823 MEELDVDSISLMP

-844 KIQVFLARYSY
+844 KLQVFLARYSY

-911 DDLMTFLPS
+911 DDLVTFLPP

-932 KSFVSASTSSGDK
+932 KSLVSASTSSGDK

-988 RSIVVGWEPPLLP
+988 RSIVVGWDPPLLP

-1021 VKSGFQTKA
+1021 VKSGLQTKA

-1035 DLKTK
+1035 DLQSK
-1040 AYRVSVQTVTE
+1040 AYRVSVQAVTE
-1051 QGRSDKLR
+1051 RGRSDRLR
-1059 CTFFVGQDFC
+1059 CTFFVGQDFG
-1069 VAPSMPK
+1069 VAPTMLK

-1085 EVMWLP
+1085 EVTWLP
-1091 CNSNYNHAVYLNGE
+1091 CNSNYSHAVYLNGDQ
-1105 ECDIT
+1105 CDVT

-1117 TFRNL
+1117 TFHNL
-1122 QPSTQYVAKLEARPL
+1122 QPSTQYVAKLEARPM

-1144 PEGQEQNSA
+1144 PEGQEQDSA
-1153 VIYFTTPLAGTPDA
+1153 VIHFTTPLAGTPDA

-1211 QKAIEVTS
+1211 QKVIEVTS

-1246 SLYGESVDSVPA
+1246 SQYGESVDSVPA
-1258 QISSVLLRASHLSS
+1258 QISSLLLRAYPCTS
-1272 PLDSAVSTTFTSRLP
+1272 PASTTVTSRLP
-1287 HGEPRGSLPARS
+1287 RGVPRGSLPAHS
-1299 PPTHQSAALLLRQ
+1299 PSTPPTPALLLRQ
-1312 KVPTASSDAKL
+1312 NIPAESSDAKL
-1323 TDLSSSHDSS
+1323 TDVSSGPVR
-1333 AQSLPE
+1333 ALPE
-1339 KASSPPHL
+1339 KASSAPHL
-1347 SSPGAS
+1347 SSPSAP
-1353 LVQEGTSPQ
+1353 LVQDLGTSPQ
-1362 GSDAAQDM
+1362 GLDAAGDK
-1370 KCLTVPPQQ
+1370 KCLSVPPQQ
-1379 ADSTVLPGE
+1379 AGNTVLHGEGPAREPG
-1388 DAEPVP
+1388 
-1394 PKEAE
+1394 

-1412 QHVTKAPEVESLS
+1412 QSGSKAPELEGPSDSSVKLHVE
-1425 NSSLKIPM
+1425 
-1433 DTCHA
+1433 T
-1438 CSVEESSKSPSSEG
+1438 CSVEESPKGPSADRE
-1452 EKEANEKHLSPEPL
+1452 EAEEKHLSPEPV
-1466 PSSSQAEGTEGTFR
+1466 SSPSQAEGTQDTFR
-1480 DANTGSSCQEF
+1480 DGNAGGSSCR
-1491 LRVSSG
+1491 LSPG

-1503 MSRVKREQEEKM
+1503 MSRVKREQEEKLA
-1515 SEMGRRQL
+1515 EMGRRQL
-1523 TLFAEH
+1523 TLFSEH
-1529 NRSSDLS
+1529 NRSSELS

-1551 LEEKKWDQRAPCYRE
+1551 LEDKKWDQSEPCNQE
-1566 NGEKMDLCDTDS
+1566 NGEKAS
-1578 DEEILERI
+1578 
-1586 LELPLQMNHSKKLFS
+1586 
-1601 IPEVTE
+1601 
-1607 DEDED
+1607 
-1612 EDVKC
+1612 
-1617 VTEEKVDSQ
+1617 
-1626 DSLETLTFHSGA
+1626 
-1638 TEKPLNIKEP
+1638 
-1648 FRKADGSNTSTD
+1648 SNKD
-1660 LSAQTLWKEHGVKES
+1660 S
-1675 RGDADHVNP
+1675 RGP
-1684 AFVQLAWSQKKTNWN
+1684 ELAGT
-1699 QENDLMSGPGAS
+1699 A
-1711 PAWSKRKGNNY
+1711 AW
-1722 REKIRSRPEMGR
+1722 
-1734 KRQNN
+1734 Q
-1739 LMEHCSRLLG
+1739 
-1749 NCSQMG
+1749 
-1755 GGLYRAPSLREE
+1755 AP
-1767 LNIVSSAG
+1767 
-1775 GKEEFDMYSRARQ
+1775 
-1788 GTLQKKHVKAM
+1788 
-1799 VSGFA
+1799 
-1804 EPTVRA
+1804 
-1810 RHCSS
+1810 
-1815 QRNLEIDI
+1815 
-1823 EYDSE
+1823 
-1828 DDQDST
+1828 
-1834 CASPP
+1834 
-1839 ESRLWPERSQS
+1839 
-1850 RQGDWSDCSS
+1850 
-1860 QSEVAHIDGR
+1860 GR
-1870 RDLTR
+1870 RR
-1875 LEMMEEQSMEWA
+1875 S
-1887 GSPSWHLQSF
+1887 
-1897 CREKEALR
+1897 
-1905 CESSSEE
+1905 
-1912 QGWELDCK
+1912 K
-1920 SPGWRRR
+1920 SV
-1927 LEHPLKGIHST
+1927 
-1938 SLHKR
+1938 
-1943 TSGSKD
+1943 
-1949 PRGQEL
+1949 
-1955 PGTARQPPSRRGNR
+1955 
-1969 SIRRSQMQK
+1969 RRSQMQK
-1978 PFLSSPD
+1978 PLLSSAG
-1985 PPRSTT
+1985 PPRSTAP
-1991 SETSVKDD
+1991 ETSAKED

-2033 LKVSGDKDADGF
+2033 LKVCGDKDADGF

-2066 VENNEIKKQLL
+2066 VDNDELKKQLL
-2077 KQGFLPG
+2077 KQGFLPAD
-2084 NTPLES
+2084 TATES
-2090 IGNGTFS
+2090 QGNGTFS

-2107 PKPRRSKKGLDKQEE
+2107 PKPRRSKKGPPDVCLCTTARKWKESPSLCWWLDKQEK
-2122 YKSHPGQKH
+2122 YKSQPGQKH
-2131 KDFEAELLTPRSMVA
+2131 EDIEAELLTPRRMVA

-2197 SNFLEAVTSDGGMV
+2197 SNFLEAAPSDGDVG
-2211 EEPHSKDKE
+2211 EEFHSKDKE
-2220 TFPLSAESQLN
+2220 ASPLSAESQLN
-2231 LHGSVDQSDSSP
+2231 PDGCVDQSDSSP
-2243 TPPPPPPSCLVMGE
+2243 TPPSPPPSCLVP
-2257 QCPEQAS
+2257 CPEQAS
-2264 LAVLKCSDV
+2264 LPLLTRSDG
-2273 PGQSKKKRGFFFKG
+2273 PGQSKKKRSFFFKG
-2287 KKLFKK
+2287 KNLFKK
-2293 LGTSKKN
+2293 LGSNKKN

>member
-1 MSKLSCVLGGSQ
+1 
-13 PFSSTSTN
+13 
-21 LLGTRSGSY
+21 
-30 KTCLAAGKTS
+30 
-40 GQVFPRARAGVQL
+40 
-53 WSLSPVPQAGKAL
+53 
-66 PCLSHAVLQS
+66 QS

-111 RRSCFPQTEEKV
+111 RRSCFPHTEEKV

-156 APVPLKGSSLELCK
+156 APVALKGSSLELCK
-170 KAFACQR
+170 KAFARQR

-204 LQAKLTAGK
+204 LQAKLLAGK
-213 ELSRGMSNVSSS
+213 
-225 SIFVKTGFHNQILY
+225 
-239 ICMDMQD
+239 D

-281 CLRSSKTSSGD
+281 CLRPPKTSPGRVCPAILAVPELSGI
-292 TLPGA
+292 
-297 AAHMGAPVPTL
+297 
-308 NTCVKGS
+308 
-315 PLPKEAGLGD
+315 
-325 PALGGEAHRKETEY
+325 
-339 VSDVVCTRCGSHPP
+339 
-353 QTGAV
+353 
-358 LVSKMSSSSARSH
+358 SSA
-371 RARGTLLAAH
+371 
-381 CSTGMLSHGRGSV
+381 
-394 PIIFPG
+394 F
-400 TGLLCCTF
+400 
-408 QPMKPGNP
+408 
-416 HLLKT
+416 
-421 RIFGVYVSSDTGSQG
+421 
-436 AGPVSRRAAL
+436 
-446 RSGARPGVFPAPAAR
+446 
-461 PGPAR
+461 
-466 PPLGGRSG
+466 
-474 TARQI
+474 
-479 RAASGRRLPAGGPR
+479 
-493 SRQVEPGVQLLGP
+493 QVEPGVQPLGP
-506 ASEGHENFPPKNA
+506 TSEGHENFPPKNA
-519 VTDQESSQQIQQ
+519 IAGQESSKQIQQ

-579 QLNEKAGWAGQVKSE
+579 QLNERAGWAGQVESE

-662 RLQQAQAEAKRE
+662 RLQQAQAEARRE

-681 LEARIKDLEDQCRS
+681 LESTLDCMQARVKDLEDQCRS

-704 EELKQFRLQTGKI
+704 QELQQFRLQTGKI

-740 CWEKESTVPGL
+740 PWEKGTEEL
-751 LTHQSTKKVQNG
+751 QS
-763 ETESELSQRVPDATV
+763 SHRVPDTPG
-778 GSPAAATSSQKQAKK
+778 GSPAATTSAQKQAKK

-798 NSSKS
+798 SSSKS
-803 ESMQNSP
+803 ESMHNSP

-823 VEELDVDSISLMP
+823 MEELDVDSISLMP
-836 EPGSQGPA
+836 EPGGQGPA
-844 KIQVFLARYSY
+844 KLQVFLARYSY

-911 DDLMTFLPS
+911 DDLVTFLPP

-925 THSSYQE
+925 THSSYHE
-932 KSFVSASTSSGDK
+932 KSLVSASTSSGDK
-945 SDFSIEESS
+945 SDFSIEDSS

-988 RSIVVGWEPPLLP
+988 RSIVVGWDPPLLP

-1021 VKSGFQTKA
+1021 VKSGLQTKA

-1035 DLKTK
+1035 DLQSK
-1040 AYRVSVQTVTE
+1040 AYRVSVQAVTE
-1051 QGRSDKLR
+1051 HGRSDRLR
-1059 CTFFVGQDFC
+1059 CTFFVGQGFG
-1069 VAPSMPK
+1069 VAPTVLK

-1085 EVMWLP
+1085 EVTWLP
-1091 CNSNYNHAVYLNGE
+1091 CNSNYSHAVYLNGDQ
-1105 ECDIT
+1105 CDVT

-1117 TFRNL
+1117 TFHNL
-1122 QPSTQYVAKLEARPL
+1122 QPSTQYVAKLEARPM

-1144 PEGQEQNSA
+1144 PEGQEQDSA
-1153 VIYFTTPLAGTPDA
+1153 VIHFTTPLAGTPDA

-1211 QKAIEVTS
+1211 QKVIEVTS

-1246 SLYGESVDSVPA
+1246 SQYGESVDSVPA
-1258 QISSVLLRASHLSS
+1258 QISSLLLRACSS
-1272 PLDSAVSTTFTSRLP
+1272 TSPASTTVTSRLP
-1287 HGEPRGSLPARS
+1287 RGVPRGSLPAHS
-1299 PPTHQSAALLLRQ
+1299 PSTHPTPALLLR
-1312 KVPTASSDAKL
+1312 
-1323 TDLSSSHDSS
+1323 
-1333 AQSLPE
+1333 
-1339 KASSPPHL
+1339 
-1347 SSPGAS
+1347 
-1353 LVQEGTSPQ
+1353 
-1362 GSDAAQDM
+1362 
-1370 KCLTVPPQQ
+1370 
-1379 ADSTVLPGE
+1379 
-1388 DAEPVP
+1388 
-1394 PKEAE
+1394 
-1399 LQGLGEGT
+1399 
-1407 EVQME
+1407 ME
-1412 QHVTKAPEVESLS
+1412 QSGSKAPEVEGPSDRSVKLHVE
-1425 NSSLKIPM
+1425 
-1433 DTCHA
+1433 T
-1438 CSVEESSKSPSSEG
+1438 CSVEEPPKGPSADRE
-1452 EKEANEKHLSPEPL
+1452 EKHLSPEPE
-1466 PSSSQAEGTEGTFR
+1466 SSASQAEGTQDAFR
-1480 DANTGSSCQEF
+1480 DGNAGRSGCRLSP
-1491 LRVSSG
+1491 G

-1503 MSRVKREQEEKM
+1503 MSRVKREQEEKLA
-1515 SEMGRRQL
+1515 EMGRRQL
-1523 TLFAEH
+1523 TLFSEH
-1529 NRSSDLS
+1529 NRSSELS

-1551 LEEKKWDQRAPCYRE
+1551 LEDKVLDQSEPYNQE

-1586 LELPLQMNHSKKLFS
+1586 LELPLQKNHSKKLFS

-1607 DEDED
+1607 DEEEEED
-1612 EDVKC
+1612 EKWRP
-1617 VTEEKVDSQ
+1617 
-1626 DSLETLTFHSGA
+1626 
-1638 TEKPLNIKEP
+1638 EKPPNIKEP
-1648 FRKADGSNTSTD
+1648 FPKADGNNTS
-1660 LSAQTLWKEHGVKES
+1660 
-1675 RGDADHVNP
+1675 
-1684 AFVQLAWSQKKTNWN
+1684 KKANWN
-1699 QENDLMSGPGAS
+1699 WGYQENDPKPASGAS
-1711 PAWSKRKGNNY
+1711 PSWSKKKGNNY

-1734 KRQNN
+1734 KRQSD
-1739 LMEHCSRLLG
+1739 LTEHCSRLLG

-1755 GGLYRAPSLREE
+1755 SGLYRAPSLREE
-1767 LNIVSSAG
+1767 LNVVSSAG
-1775 GKEEFDMYSRARQ
+1775 GKEGLDLYSRARQ
-1788 GTLQKKHVKAM
+1788 GTLRKKTPKAAG
-1799 VSGFA
+1799 SGGT
-1804 EPTVRA
+1804 EPAVMATC
-1810 RHCSS
+1810 CSS
-1815 QRNLEIDI
+1815 PRSLEIDI

-1834 CASPP
+1834 CASSP

-1850 RQGDWSDCSS
+1850 SQGDWSDCSS
-1860 QSEVAHIDGR
+1860 HNKDSRG
-1870 RDLTR
+1870 
-1875 LEMMEEQSMEWA
+1875 
-1887 GSPSWHLQSF
+1887 P
-1897 CREKEALR
+1897 
-1905 CESSSEE
+1905 
-1912 QGWELDCK
+1912 ELA
-1920 SPGWRRR
+1920 
-1927 LEHPLKGIHST
+1927 
-1938 SLHKR
+1938 
-1943 TSGSKD
+1943 
-1949 PRGQEL
+1949 
-1955 PGTARQPPSRRGNR
+1955 GTAWQAPSRRR
-1969 SIRRSQMQK
+1969 SRSVRRSQMQK
-1978 PFLSSPD
+1978 PLLSSAGEQEWGERVLMSSLVCPLLCTG
-1985 PPRSTT
+1985 PPRS
-1991 SETSVKDD
+1991 SAPETSGRED

-2033 LKVSGDKDADGF
+2033 LKVCGDKDADGF

-2066 VENNEIKKQLL
+2066 VDNDELKKQLL
-2077 KQGFLPG
+2077 KQGFLPAD
-2084 NTPLES
+2084 TATES
-2090 IGNGTFS
+2090 QGNGTFS

-2107 PKPRRSKKGLDKQEE
+2107 PKPRRSKKGEVQVSARILWFI
-2122 YKSHPGQKH
+2122 SCSAGQKH
-2131 KDFEAELLTPRSMVA
+2131 EDIEAELLTPRRMVA

-2164 LTFSAGDVIT
+2164 LTFSAGDIIT
-2174 VFGSMDDDGFYYGEL
+2174 VFGSMDDDGFYY
-2189 NQQRGLVP
+2189 
-2197 SNFLEAVTSDGGMV
+2197 
-2211 EEPHSKDKE
+2211 
-2220 TFPLSAESQLN
+2220 
-2231 LHGSVDQSDSSP
+2231 
-2243 TPPPPPPSCLVMGE
+2243 
-2257 QCPEQAS
+2257 
-2264 LAVLKCSDV
+2264 
-2273 PGQSKKKRGFFFKG
+2273 
-2287 KKLFKK
+2287 
-2293 LGTSKKN
+2293 

>member
-1 MSKLSCVLGGSQ
+1 MQEPERGVPSTAPGHSGVPAASARPDLDTREGAGGD
-13 PFSSTSTN
+13 T
-21 LLGTRSGSY
+21 
-30 KTCLAAGKTS
+30 AGC
-40 GQVFPRARAGVQL
+40 R
-53 WSLSPVPQAGKAL
+53 LSPASEQDGAPQPQEESSGTLRVPPPDAQRVHSAPELVRPLRAMERTDRAPK
-66 PCLSHAVLQS
+66 S
-76 GADYGFLVSQN
+76 GADYSFLVSQN

-156 APVPLKGSSLELCK
+156 APMPLKGSSLELCK
-170 KAFACQR
+170 KAFARQR

-204 LQAKLTAGK
+204 LQAKLLAGK
-213 ELSRGMSNVSSS
+213 
-225 SIFVKTGFHNQILY
+225 
-239 ICMDMQD
+239 D
-246 DPRCLNVIEFDRLL
+246 DPRCLNIIEFDRLL

-281 CLRSSKTSSGD
+281 CLRSSKMTSGSAMSS
-292 TLPGA
+292 A
-297 AAHMGAPVPTL
+297 AAHPGPTNSCLKDAPQ
-308 NTCVKGS
+308 
-315 PLPKEAGLGD
+315 PKEALGD
-325 PALGGEAHRKETEY
+325 
-339 VSDVVCTRCGSHPP
+339 
-353 QTGAV
+353 
-358 LVSKMSSSSARSH
+358 
-371 RARGTLLAAH
+371 
-381 CSTGMLSHGRGSV
+381 SV
-394 PIIFPG
+394 
-400 TGLLCCTF
+400 
-408 QPMKPGNP
+408 
-416 HLLKT
+416 
-421 RIFGVYVSSDTGSQG
+421 
-436 AGPVSRRAAL
+436 
-446 RSGARPGVFPAPAAR
+446 
-461 PGPAR
+461 
-466 PPLGGRSG
+466 LGGR
-474 TARQI
+474 AR
-479 RAASGRRLPAGGPR
+479 RE
-493 SRQVEPGVQLLGP
+493 VEPGVQPLGP

-519 VTDQESSQQIQQ
+519 VTNQESSKQIQQ
-531 LEFELKKKRKKCENL
+531 LEAELKKKRKKCENL

-579 QLNEKAGWAGQVKSE
+579 QLNEKAGWAGQVESE

-662 RLQQAQAEAKRE
+662 RLQQAQAEARRE

-681 LEARIKDLEDQCRS
+681 LEARVKDLEDQCRS

-704 EELKQFRLQTGKI
+704 QELQQFRLQTGKI

-740 CWEKESTVPGL
+740 RWEKESAVPGL
-751 LTHQSTKKVQNG
+751 LPHQSTKKVHNEG
-763 ETESELSQRVPDATV
+763 SDELELSQRGPNTTM
-778 GSPAAATSSQKQAKK
+778 GSPAAPTSAQKQSKK
-793 VESQS
+793 GESQS
-798 NSSKS
+798 SSSKS

-823 VEELDVDSISLMP
+823 MEELDVDSISLMP

-844 KIQVFLARYSY
+844 KLQVFLARYSY

-911 DDLMTFLPS
+911 DDLMMFLPP

-932 KSFVSASTSSGDK
+932 KSLVSTSTSSGDK
-945 SDFSIEESS
+945 SEFSIEESS
-954 ISPLASRAEGDQEEP
+954 ASPLASRAEGDQEEP

-1021 VKSGFQTKA
+1021 VKSGLQTKA

-1035 DLKTK
+1035 DLHSR

-1051 QGRSDKLR
+1051 HGSSDKLR
-1059 CTFFVGQDFC
+1059 CTFFVGQDFG
-1069 VAPSMPK
+1069 VAPTMLK

-1085 EVMWLP
+1085 EVTWLP
-1091 CNSNYNHAVYLNGE
+1091 CNSNYSHGVYLNGQ
-1105 ECDIT
+1105 ECDVT

-1122 QPSTQYVAKLEARPL
+1122 QPSTQYVAKLEARPM
-1137 KTPWEEV
+1137 KSPWEEV
-1144 PEGQEQNSA
+1144 PKGQEQDSA
-1153 VIYFTTPLAGTPDA
+1153 VIHFTTPLAGTPDA

-1173 EAGPSPGILVISW
+1173 EHGPSPGILVISW

-1211 QKAIEVTS
+1211 QKVIEVTS

-1246 SLYGESVDSVPA
+1246 SQYGESVDSVPA
-1258 QISSVLLRASHLSS
+1258 QISSVLLQSSHCPSS
-1272 PLDSAVSTTFTSRLP
+1272 VCTTVPPRLP
-1287 HGEPRGSLPARS
+1287 RWAPRALLPPRS
-1299 PPTHQSAALLLRQ
+1299 PQHTFQQ
-1312 KVPTASSDAKL
+1312 KIPAESSDAKL
-1323 TDLSSSHDSS
+1323 TDPSSSPVGSV
-1333 AQSLPE
+1333 QPLTE
-1339 KASSPPHL
+1339 EASSPAHL
-1347 SSPGAS
+1347 PSPGAS
-1353 LVQEGTSPQ
+1353 SVQAPGTFLQGLDIEG
-1362 GSDAAQDM
+1362 DK
-1370 KCLTVPPQQ
+1370 KCLSVPPQQ
-1379 ADSTVLPGE
+1379 VGTVLPGPGT
-1388 DAEPVP
+1388 EPGP
-1394 PKEAE
+1394 SQK
-1399 LQGLGEGT
+1399 QGMQQLGEGM
-1407 EVQME
+1407 EVQ
-1412 QHVTKAPEVESLS
+1412 
-1425 NSSLKIPM
+1425 
-1433 DTCHA
+1433 
-1438 CSVEESSKSPSSEG
+1438 
-1452 EKEANEKHLSPEPL
+1452 
-1466 PSSSQAEGTEGTFR
+1466 
-1480 DANTGSSCQEF
+1480 
-1491 LRVSSG
+1491 
-1497 KEVMKE
+1497 
-1503 MSRVKREQEEKM
+1503 QEEKL

-1523 TLFAEH
+1523 TLFSEH

-1551 LEEKKWDQRAPCYRE
+1551 LEEKKWDQREPCSQE

-1586 LELPLQMNHSKKLFS
+1586 LELPLQKNHSKKLFS

-1612 EDVKC
+1612 EDEKG
-1617 VTEEKVDSQ
+1617 VTEEKTDPQ
-1626 DSLETLTFHSGA
+1626 DSLETQTYHSGR
-1638 TEKPLNIKEP
+1638 TEKPPNGKEP
-1648 FRKADGSNTSTD
+1648 FLKEDGSNTSMKV
-1660 LSAQTLWKEHGVKES
+1660 SAQTPQGAHSAKES
-1675 RGDADHVNP
+1675 RAEADRANP
-1684 AFVQLAWSQKKTNWN
+1684 AFGQLSCSQKKAHWNWGY
-1699 QENDLMSGPGAS
+1699 QENDPKSGSGTS
-1711 PAWSKRKGNNY
+1711 SSWNKKKGNNY
-1722 REKIRSRPEMGR
+1722 REKIRSRPEISR
-1734 KRQNN
+1734 KRQSD
-1739 LMEHCSRLLG
+1739 LTEHCSRLLG
-1749 NCSQMG
+1749 SCSQMG
-1755 GGLYRAPSLREE
+1755 SGLYRAPSLREE
-1767 LNIVSSAG
+1767 LNVVSSAA
-1775 GKEEFDMYSRARQ
+1775 GKEGLDLYSRARQ
-1788 GTLQKKHVKAM
+1788 GTLRKKAPRAVG
-1799 VSGFA
+1799 SGGA
-1804 EPTVRA
+1804 EPAVIAT
-1810 RHCSS
+1810 HCPSPRS
-1815 QRNLEIDI
+1815 LEIDI

-1828 DDQDST
+1828 DEQDST
-1834 CASPP
+1834 CASSL

-1850 RQGDWSDCSS
+1850 CQGDWSDCSS
-1860 QSEVAHIDGR
+1860 QSEVAHLGGR

-1875 LEMMEEQSMEWA
+1875 LEMMEEQGVEWA
-1887 GSPSWHLQSF
+1887 GSPSRHLRFF
-1897 CREKEALR
+1897 CREKEAPR

-1927 LEHPLKGIHST
+1927 LEHSSKGIRST

-1943 TSGSKD
+1943 APSHKD
-1949 PRGQEL
+1949 SRGPEP
-1955 PGTARQPPSRRGNR
+1955 PGTGTWQAPSRRQIR
-1969 SIRRSQMQK
+1969 SERRSQMQK
-1978 PFLSSPD
+1978 PLLSSPGL
-1985 PPRSTT
+1985 PRSTAPE
-1991 SETSVKDD
+1991 SSGKDD

-2009 YDPVSMSPNPDA
+2009 YDPASMSPNPDA

-2033 LKVSGDKDADGF
+2033 LKVCGDKDADGF

-2051 GREGYIPCNMVSEVQ
+2051 GREGYIPCNMVSEVP
-2066 VENNEIKKQLL
+2066 VESSELKQQLL
-2077 KQGFLPG
+2077 KQGFLPAD
-2084 NTPLES
+2084 TES
-2090 IGNGTFS
+2090 PGNGTFS

-2107 PKPRRSKKGLDKQEE
+2107 PKPRRSKKAGLDKQER
-2122 YKSHPGQKH
+2122 KSPPGQKH
-2131 KDFEAELLTPRSMVA
+2131 KDIEAELLTPRRMVA
-2146 VFDYNP
+2146 AFDYNP

-2157 NADVEAE
+2157 NTDVEAE

-2197 SNFLEAVTSDGGMV
+2197 SNFLEAVPLDGSTAK
-2211 EEPHSKDKE
+2211 EFHSKEKE
-2220 TFPLSAESQLN
+2220 ASPLSAESQLN
-2231 LHGSVDQSDSSP
+2231 ADGSVGQSDSSP
-2243 TPPPPPPSCLVMGE
+2243 SPPLPAPSCLVPGE
-2257 QCPEQAS
+2257 QRPEQAS
-2264 LAVLKCSDV
+2264 LPLLACSDA
-2273 PGQSKKKRGFFFKG
+2273 PGQRKKKRGFFFKG
-2287 KKLFKK
+2287 KNLFKR
-2293 LGTSKKN
+2293 LGSSKKN

>member
-1 MSKLSCVLGGSQ
+1 MQDPELGEPSADPAPGDAVPAGPDPGTSESVRGDSDRASCRLSPEPEGPAEPRPQKESPETLRSPPPDPQRVRSPPELVRPLRAMDGLGGDRTDRH
-13 PFSSTSTN
+13 P
-21 LLGTRSGSY
+21 
-30 KTCLAAGKTS
+30 
-40 GQVFPRARAGVQL
+40 
-53 WSLSPVPQAGKAL
+53 
-66 PCLSHAVLQS
+66 QS

-87 TKLLS
+87 TQLLS

-170 KAFACQR
+170 KAFARQR

-191 DKQIEALQQECRE
+191 DKQIDALQQECRE
-204 LQAKLTAGK
+204 LQAKLFAGK
-213 ELSRGMSNVSSS
+213 
-225 SIFVKTGFHNQILY
+225 
-239 ICMDMQD
+239 D
-246 DPRCLNVIEFDRLL
+246 DPHCLNVTEFDRLL

-281 CLRSSKTSSGD
+281 CLRSSQASSAGVLPSAD
-292 TLPGA
+292 TRLGL
-297 AAHMGAPVPTL
+297 PVPML
-308 NTCVKGS
+308 NTCNKGS
-315 PLPKEAGLGD
+315 PLPKEARLGD
-325 PALGGEAHRKETEY
+325 PALKGGA
-339 VSDVVCTRCGSHPP
+339 
-353 QTGAV
+353 
-358 LVSKMSSSSARSH
+358 
-371 RARGTLLAAH
+371 
-381 CSTGMLSHGRGSV
+381 
-394 PIIFPG
+394 
-400 TGLLCCTF
+400 
-408 QPMKPGNP
+408 
-416 HLLKT
+416 
-421 RIFGVYVSSDTGSQG
+421 
-436 AGPVSRRAAL
+436 SRE
-446 RSGARPGVFPAPAAR
+446 V
-461 PGPAR
+461 
-466 PPLGGRSG
+466 
-474 TARQI
+474 
-479 RAASGRRLPAGGPR
+479 
-493 SRQVEPGVQLLGP
+493 RQVEPSVQPLGP
-506 ASEGHENFPPKNA
+506 ASEGHENFPPRNA
-519 VTDQESSQQIQQ
+519 ITDQESSQQIQQ

-579 QLNEKAGWAGQVKSE
+579 QLNEKAGWAGQVEAE

-619 QTKLE
+619 QSKLE

-651 LVLQEKQEEVR
+651 LVLQEKQDEVR

-681 LEARIKDLEDQCRS
+681 LESTLDCMQARVKDLEEQCRS

-704 EELKQFRLQTGKI
+704 QELKQFRLQTGKI

-740 CWEKESTVPGL
+740 HFEKESTVPGVF
-751 LTHQSTKKVQNG
+751 THQSTKKVHNE
-763 ETESELSQRVPDATV
+763 ETDELQSARQAPDTTV
-778 GSPAAATSSQKQAKK
+778 GSPVAAASSQRQAKK

-823 VEELDVDSISLMP
+823 MEELDVDSISLMP

-844 KIQVFLARYSY
+844 KLQVFLARYSY

-881 DMDEDGFFEG
+881 EMDEDGFFEG

-911 DDLMTFLPS
+911 DDLVTFLPS

-925 THSSYQE
+925 THSSYRE

-945 SDFSIEESS
+945 SDFSVEESS
-954 ISPLASRAEGDQEEP
+954 ISPLTSRAEGDQEEP

-1001 AGCPDIQSYNIYVDE
+1001 AGCPDVQSYNIYVDE

-1035 DLKTK
+1035 DLKTRS
-1040 AYRVSVQTVTE
+1040 YRVSVQTVTE
-1051 QGRSDKLR
+1051 QGSSDKLR

-1069 VAPSMPK
+1069 VAPTMLK

-1085 EVMWLP
+1085 ELTWLP

-1117 TFRNL
+1117 TFHSL

-1137 KTPWEEV
+1137 KSPWEEV
-1144 PEGQEQNSA
+1144 PQGQEQNSA
-1153 VIYFTTPLAGTPDA
+1153 VIHFTTPLAGTPDA

-1211 QKAIEVTS
+1211 QKVIEVTS

-1258 QISSVLLRASHLSS
+1258 QISPVLLQASHHSS
-1272 PLDSAVSTTFTSRLP
+1272 PSDSAVSTIFTSRLP
-1287 HGEPRGSLPARS
+1287 RGEPRGSLPSRS
-1299 PPTHQSAALLLRQ
+1299 PPTHHMAALLLQ
-1312 KVPTASSDAKL
+1312 QNVPSHTSDAKL
-1323 TDLSSSHDSS
+1323 TDVSSTPEGS
-1333 AQSLPE
+1333 APSLPE

-1347 SSPGAS
+1347 SSPSAS
-1353 LVQEGTSPQ
+1353 LVQVLGTSPQ
-1362 GSDAAQDM
+1362 GSDAARDK

-1379 ADSTVLPGE
+1379 AGSTVLPGE
-1388 DAEPVP
+1388 GTKPVP
-1394 PKEAE
+1394 SREAE

-1407 EVQME
+1407 DVQME
-1412 QHVTKAPEVESLS
+1412 QSVTKAPELESPS
-1425 NSSLKIPM
+1425 ASSLKIDM
-1433 DTCHA
+1433 ETCYA
-1438 CSVEESSKSPSSEG
+1438 CSVEESPEG
-1452 EKEANEKHLSPEPL
+1452 ASAERGKETKEKHLSPEPL
-1466 PSSSQAEGTEGTFR
+1466 PSPSQAEGTEGTFQG
-1480 DANTGSSCQEF
+1480 DISVAGSSCQEF
-1491 LRVSSG
+1491 LRLSPG

-1503 MSRVKREQEEKM
+1503 MSRVEREQEEKL
-1515 SEMGRRQL
+1515 SEIGRRPL

-1529 NRSSDLS
+1529 SRSSDLS

-1551 LEEKKWDQRAPCYRE
+1551 LEEKKWDQGETCYGD

-1586 LELPLQMNHSKKLFS
+1586 LELPLQKNHSKKLFS

-1612 EDVKC
+1612 EDEDC
-1617 VTEEKVDSQ
+1617 VLEEKADPQ
-1626 DSLETLTFHSGA
+1626 DCQEELTYHSGR
-1638 TEKPLNIKEP
+1638 TEKTLNIKEL
-1648 FRKADGSNTSTD
+1648 FLEADGSNTSLA
-1660 LSAQTLWKEHGVKES
+1660 LSAQMLQEEHGVKES
-1675 RGDADHVNP
+1675 KRDADHANP
-1684 AFVQLAWSQKKTNWN
+1684 AFVQTAWSQRKASWN
-1699 QENDLMSGPGAS
+1699 CGYQQNDLKSGTVAS
-1711 PAWSKRKGNNY
+1711 PARIKKKGSNY
-1722 REKIRSRPEMGR
+1722 QEKTRSRSEMGR
-1734 KRQNN
+1734 KRQND
-1739 LMEHCSRLLG
+1739 LTEHCSRLLG

-1775 GKEEFDMYSRARQ
+1775 AKEGFDMYSRARQ
-1788 GTLQKKHVKAM
+1788 GTLRKKHMKA
-1799 VSGFA
+1799 VVPGFA
-1804 EPTVRA
+1804 EPAVVAPR
-1810 RHCSS
+1810 CSS
-1815 QRNLEIDI
+1815 PRSLEIDI

-1828 DDQDST
+1828 DDEDSI

-1839 ESRLWPERSQS
+1839 ERRLWPEMSQS
-1850 RQGDWSDCSS
+1850 CQGDWSDGSS
-1860 QSEVAHIDGR
+1860 QSEVVHMDGR

-1875 LEMMEEQSMEWA
+1875 LEMMEEQGMEWA
-1887 GSPSWHLQSF
+1887 GSPSRHLQFF
-1897 CREKEALR
+1897 CQEKEALR

-1927 LEHPLKGIHST
+1927 LEHPSKGIRST

-1943 TSGSKD
+1943 VASNKD

-1955 PGTARQPPSRRGNR
+1955 PRTTWQAPRRRGNK
-1969 SIRRSQMQK
+1969 SVRRSQMQK
-1978 PFLSSPD
+1978 PVLSSAG
-1985 PPRSTT
+1985 PPRSIA
-1991 SETSVKDD
+1991 SETSLKDD

-2033 LKVSGDKDADGF
+2033 LKVCGDKDADGF

-2077 KQGFLPG
+2077 KQGFLPA
-2084 NTPLES
+2084 NTPMES
-2090 IGNGTFS
+2090 I
-2097 PPPRRQTVPP
+2097 
-2107 PKPRRSKKGLDKQEE
+2107 GLDKQEK
-2122 YKSHPGQKH
+2122 YKSHAGQKH
-2131 KDFEAELLTPRSMVA
+2131 KDCEAELLTSRRMVA

-2164 LTFSAGDVIT
+2164 LTFSAGDIIT

-2197 SNFLEAVTSDGGMV
+2197 SNFLEAEPSAGGMA
-2211 EEPHSKDKE
+2211 EELHSKDKE
-2220 TFPLSAESQLN
+2220 AFPLSAESQLN
-2231 LHGSVDQSDSSP
+2231 PDGSLEQSDSSP
-2243 TPPPPPPSCLVMGE
+2243 TPPTLPPSCLGIGE

-2264 LAVLKCSDV
+2264 LAVLKYSDV
-2273 PGQSKKKRGFFFKG
+2273 TGQSKKKRGFFLRG
-2287 KKLFKK
+2287 KELFRK
-2293 LGTSKKN
+2293 LGSSKKN

>member
-1 MSKLSCVLGGSQ
+1 MDPDPPQTGDAVPVASASPDVAPLTDTREGAGGGSD
-13 PFSSTSTN
+13 S
-21 LLGTRSGSY
+21 
-30 KTCLAAGKTS
+30 A
-40 GQVFPRARAGVQL
+40 PRAAPGQERDDAPRPQEGSPSPDPQLVRPLRAMEGL
-53 WSLSPVPQAGKAL
+53 GRERTDGTP
-66 PCLSHAVLQS
+66 QS
-76 GADYGFLVSQN
+76 GADYGLLVSQN
-87 TKLLS
+87 MKLLS

-111 RRSCFPQTEEKV
+111 RRSCFPETEEKV

-170 KAFACQR
+170 KAFARQR

-204 LQAKLTAGK
+204 LQAKLIAGK
-213 ELSRGMSNVSSS
+213 G
-225 SIFVKTGFHNQILY
+225 
-239 ICMDMQD
+239 
-246 DPRCLNVIEFDRLL
+246 DPRCLNVVEFDRLL
-260 RESQREVLRLQRQIA
+260 RESQKEVLRLQRQIA

-281 CLRSSKTSSGD
+281 CLRSSKSSSGVS
-292 TLPGA
+292 LPSA
-297 AAHMGAPVPTL
+297 AACPGSAL
-308 NTCVKGS
+308 NTCSKDS
-315 PLPKEAGLGD
+315 PAAKEVCSGD
-325 PALGGEAHRKETEY
+325 PALGGAAHR
-339 VSDVVCTRCGSHPP
+339 R
-353 QTGAV
+353 
-358 LVSKMSSSSARSH
+358 
-371 RARGTLLAAH
+371 
-381 CSTGMLSHGRGSV
+381 
-394 PIIFPG
+394 
-400 TGLLCCTF
+400 
-408 QPMKPGNP
+408 
-416 HLLKT
+416 
-421 RIFGVYVSSDTGSQG
+421 
-436 AGPVSRRAAL
+436 
-446 RSGARPGVFPAPAAR
+446 
-461 PGPAR
+461 
-466 PPLGGRSG
+466 
-474 TARQI
+474 
-479 RAASGRRLPAGGPR
+479 
-493 SRQVEPGVQLLGP
+493 VEPSVLPLGP
-506 ASEGHENFPPKNA
+506 ALEGHENFPPKNA
-519 VTDQESSQQIQQ
+519 VTDQESGQQIQQ

-579 QLNEKAGWAGQVKSE
+579 QLNEKAGWAGQVESE

-604 VTKERDSVIQTNQGL
+604 VTKERDSVIQRNQGL

-629 LKHMRNVAERRQQLE
+629 LKHMRDVAERRQLLE
-644 VEHKEAL
+644 AEHKEAL

-681 LEARIKDLEDQCRS
+681 LEARVKDLEDQCRS

-704 EELKQFRLQTGKI
+704 QELKQFRLQTGKI

-740 CWEKESTVPGL
+740 HWEKDSSGPAL
-751 LTHQSTKKVQNG
+751 LAHQSTKKVHNE
-763 ETESELSQRVPDATV
+763 ETNESELSQQVPEGAV
-778 GSPAAATSSQKQAKK
+778 GSPVSVASSQKQAKK

-798 NSSKS
+798 SSSKS

-823 VEELDVDSISLMP
+823 MEELDVDSISLMP
-836 EPGSQGPA
+836 EPSSQGPA
-844 KIQVFLARYSY
+844 KLQVFLARYSY

-911 DDLMTFLPS
+911 DDLMTVLPS

-954 ISPLASRAEGDQEEP
+954 ISPLVSRAEGDQEER

-1040 AYRVSVQTVTE
+1040 AYRVSVQSVTE
-1051 QGRSDKLR
+1051 KGSSDKLR
-1059 CTFFVGQDFC
+1059 CTFFVGQDLC
-1069 VAPSMPK
+1069 VAPTMLK
-1076 VRSVTATSA
+1076 VRNVTATSA
-1085 EVMWLP
+1085 EVTWLP

-1137 KTPWEEV
+1137 KTLWEEV
-1144 PEGQEQNSA
+1144 SEGQEQNSA
-1153 VIYFTTPLAGTPDA
+1153 VIHFTTPLAGTPDA

-1173 EAGPSPGILVISW
+1173 EVGPSPGILVISW

-1231 LQMFQVCREVSVRTM
+1231 LQMFQVCQEVSVRTM

-1258 QISSVLLRASHLSS
+1258 QISSVLLRASRRSS
-1272 PLDSAVSTTFTSRLP
+1272 PSDSAISTTFTSRLP
-1287 HGEPRGSLPARS
+1287 CGESRGSLPARS
-1299 PPTHQSAALLLRQ
+1299 PPTHQMAALQLRQ
-1312 KVPTASSDAKL
+1312 KVPSDSSDAKL
-1323 TDLSSSHDSS
+1323 TDLSSSHDGS
-1333 AQSLPE
+1333 ARSLPE
-1339 KASSPPHL
+1339 KASSLLQL
-1347 SSPGAS
+1347 SSSSASLVRTSGAS
-1353 LVQEGTSPQ
+1353 LQ
-1362 GSDAAQDM
+1362 GSDAAQDK

-1379 ADSTVLPGE
+1379 VGST
-1388 DAEPVP
+1388 
-1394 PKEAE
+1394 E
-1399 LQGLGEGT
+1399 LSGEGT
-1407 EVQME
+1407 EPVSLRETESKSLGEGMEVLME
-1412 QHVTKAPEVESLS
+1412 QPVTEMPELESPT
-1425 NSSLKIPM
+1425 NSSLKICTE
-1433 DTCHA
+1433 TCHT
-1438 CSVEESSKSPSSEG
+1438 CSVEESPKSPSAEREREAK
-1452 EKEANEKHLSPEPL
+1452 EKNLSPEPL
-1466 PSSSQAEGTEGTFR
+1466 PSPSQAEGMEGTSR
-1480 DANTGSSCQEF
+1480 DASTGGSSCQEF
-1491 LRVSSG
+1491 LKLSPG

-1515 SEMGRRQL
+1515 SEIGRRQL

-1551 LEEKKWDQRAPCYRE
+1551 LDEKKWDPREPCCRE

-1586 LELPLQMNHSKKLFS
+1586 LELPLQKNHSKKLFS

-1612 EDVKC
+1612 EDEDEKC
-1617 VTEEKVDSQ
+1617 VTEEKEDPQ
-1626 DSLETLTFHSGA
+1626 DSLEAPTYIAGRS
-1638 TEKPLNIKEP
+1638 EKPLSTQDP
-1648 FRKADGSNTSTD
+1648 FLKADRSDSSPD
-1660 LSAQTLWKEHGVKES
+1660 LSAQTPQEEQTAKES
-1675 RGDADHVNP
+1675 REGADHMNP
-1684 AFVQLAWSQKKTNWN
+1684 RWSQKRASWNWGY
-1699 QENDLMSGPGAS
+1699 QENDLKSGSGAS
-1711 PAWSKRKGNNY
+1711 PTRSKKKGNY

-1734 KRQNN
+1734 KRQNDFT
-1739 LMEHCSRLLG
+1739 EHCSRLLG

-1767 LNIVSSAG
+1767 LNIVSSSA
-1775 GKEEFDMYSRARQ
+1775 GKEGFDAYTRARQ
-1788 GTLQKKHVKAM
+1788 SASRRNHGKAV

-1804 EPTVRA
+1804 EPTGMA
-1810 RHCSS
+1810 AHCSS
-1815 QRNLEIDI
+1815 SRSLEIDI

-1834 CASPP
+1834 CSSPP
-1839 ESRLWPERSQS
+1839 ESRLWPERAQS
-1850 RQGDWSDCSS
+1850 CQGEWSSCSS
-1860 QSEVAHIDGR
+1860 QSEVIHTDGR
-1870 RDLTR
+1870 RSLTR
-1875 LEMMEEQSMEWA
+1875 LERVEEQGMEWA
-1887 GSPSWHLQSF
+1887 GSPSRHLRSF

-1912 QGWELDCK
+1912 QSWEQDCK

-1927 LEHPLKGIHST
+1927 LEHPWKGIRST

-1943 TSGSKD
+1943 ASGNRD

-1955 PGTARQPPSRRGNR
+1955 PGLAAWQNPSRRGNNR
-1969 SIRRSQMQK
+1969 SLRRSQMQK
-1978 PFLSSPD
+1978 PLLSSPG
-1985 PPRSTT
+1985 PPRSTA
-1991 SETSVKDD
+1991 SETTVKDD
-1999 GIRIFVALFD
+1999 SIRIFVALFD

-2033 LKVSGDKDADGF
+2033 LKVCGDKDADGF

-2051 GREGYIPCNMVSEVQ
+2051 GREGYIPCNMVSEIQ
-2066 VENNEIKKQLL
+2066 VENNEIKMQLL
-2077 KQGFLPG
+2077 KQGFLPADPP
-2084 NTPLES
+2084 TES

-2107 PKPRRSKKGLDKQEE
+2107 PKPRRSKKELDKQEK
-2122 YKSHPGQKH
+2122 YKSHPGQKRQ
-2131 KDFEAELLTPRSMVA
+2131 DFEAELLTPRSMVA

-2157 NADVEAE
+2157 NADAEAE
-2164 LTFSAGDVIT
+2164 LTFSAGDIIT
-2174 VFGSMDDDGFYYGEL
+2174 VFGSMDDDGFYYL
-2189 NQQRGLVP
+2189 NP
-2197 SNFLEAVTSDGGMV
+2197 D
-2211 EEPHSKDKE
+2211 
-2220 TFPLSAESQLN
+2220 
-2231 LHGSVDQSDSSP
+2231 GSVDHSDFSP
-2243 TPPPPPPSCLVMGE
+2243 TPPVLPSCLVMGE

-2264 LAVLKCSDV
+2264 LAVLKCSDL
-2273 PGQSKKKRGFFFKG
+2273 PGQSKKKRGFFIKG

-2293 LGTSKKN
+2293 LGSSKKD

>member
-1 MSKLSCVLGGSQ
+1 MQEPERGVPGADPPQ
-13 PFSSTSTN
+13 P
-21 LLGTRSGSY
+21 
-30 KTCLAAGKTS
+30 AAG
-40 GQVFPRARAGVQL
+40 
-53 WSLSPVPQAGKAL
+53 
-66 PCLSHAVLQS
+66 QS
-76 GADYGFLVSQN
+76 GAPAAGDAVPTASACPDLDTGKGVGGDSDRASCQLSPGPEGAGAPQPQEESPGTLRGPPPDPQWVRSTPELVRPLRAMDGLGRDWTDRPPQSGTDYRFLVSQN

-170 KAFACQR
+170 KAFARQR

-204 LQAKLTAGK
+204 LQAKLIAGK
-213 ELSRGMSNVSSS
+213 
-225 SIFVKTGFHNQILY
+225 
-239 ICMDMQD
+239 D

-281 CLRSSKTSSGD
+281 CLRSSKISSGGA
-292 TLPGA
+292 LPSAPARLGP
-297 AAHMGAPVPTL
+297 PVPML
-308 NTCVKGS
+308 NTCIKGS
-315 PLPKEAGLGD
+315 PLPKEARLGD
-325 PALGGEAHRKETEY
+325 PVRGGEA
-339 VSDVVCTRCGSHPP
+339 
-353 QTGAV
+353 
-358 LVSKMSSSSARSH
+358 
-371 RARGTLLAAH
+371 
-381 CSTGMLSHGRGSV
+381 
-394 PIIFPG
+394 
-400 TGLLCCTF
+400 
-408 QPMKPGNP
+408 
-416 HLLKT
+416 
-421 RIFGVYVSSDTGSQG
+421 
-436 AGPVSRRAAL
+436 RRE
-446 RSGARPGVFPAPAAR
+446 
-461 PGPAR
+461 
-466 PPLGGRSG
+466 
-474 TARQI
+474 
-479 RAASGRRLPAGGPR
+479 
-493 SRQVEPGVQLLGP
+493 VEPGVQPLGP

-519 VTDQESSQQIQQ
+519 ITDQESSQQIQQ

-566 VQSENARLAEENL
+566 AQSENARLAEENL
-579 QLNEKAGWAGQVKSE
+579 QLNEKAGWAGQVESE

-619 QTKLE
+619 QSKLE

-681 LEARIKDLEDQCRS
+681 LEARVKDLEDQCRS

-704 EELKQFRLQTGKI
+704 QELKQFRLQTGKI
-717 DLLTSTLVTSE
+717 ELLTSTLVTSE
-728 LPLALCSSTPQP
+728 LPLALCSSIPQP
-740 CWEKESTVPGL
+740 HWEKESTVPGL
-751 LTHQSTKKVQNG
+751 LTHQSTKKLHNE
-763 ETESELSQRVPDATV
+763 ETDELESSQQAPDATV
-778 GSPAAATSSQKQAKK
+778 GSPVAATSSQKQAKK

-823 VEELDVDSISLMP
+823 MEELDVDSISLMP
-836 EPGSQGPA
+836 EPGNQGPA
-844 KIQVFLARYSY
+844 KLQVFLARYSY

-911 DDLMTFLPS
+911 DDLMMFLPS
-920 ELNDL
+920 ELNDI

-954 ISPLASRAEGDQEEP
+954 ISPLASGAEGDQEES

-1051 QGRSDKLR
+1051 QGSSDKLR

-1069 VAPSMPK
+1069 VAPTMLK

-1091 CNSNYNHAVYLNGE
+1091 CNSNYNHTVYLNGE

-1117 TFRNL
+1117 TFHNL

-1144 PEGQEQNSA
+1144 SEGQEQNSA
-1153 VIYFTTPLAGTPDA
+1153 VIRFATPLAGTPDA

-1258 QISSVLLRASHLSS
+1258 QISSVLLRASHRSS
-1272 PLDSAVSTTFTSRLP
+1272 PSDSAVSTTFTSRLP
-1287 HGEPRGSLPARS
+1287 HGEPRGSLPACS
-1299 PPTHQSAALLLRQ
+1299 PPTHQTAALLLRQ
-1312 KVPTASSDAKL
+1312 KVPTDSSDAKL
-1323 TDLSSSHDSS
+1323 TDLSSSHDGS
-1333 AQSLPE
+1333 ARSLPE
-1339 KASSPPHL
+1339 KASSPHL
-1347 SSPGAS
+1347 SSPSAS
-1353 LVQEGTSPQ
+1353 LVQVLGTSPQ
-1362 GSDAAQDM
+1362 GSDAAQDK
-1370 KCLTVPPQQ
+1370 KCLTVLPQQ
-1379 ADSTVLPGE
+1379 AGT
-1388 DAEPVP
+1388 EPIP
-1394 PKEAE
+1394 SRDAE

-1412 QHVTKAPEVESLS
+1412 QSVTKAPELESLS
-1425 NSSLKIPM
+1425 NSSLKIHM
-1433 DTCHA
+1433 ETCHA
-1438 CSVEESSKSPSSEG
+1438 CSVEESPKGPSAERG
-1452 EKEANEKHLSPEPL
+1452 KEAKEKHLSPEPL
-1466 PSSSQAEGTEGTFR
+1466 PSPSQAEGTEDTFR
-1480 DANTGSSCQEF
+1480 DTSAGGSSCQEF
-1491 LRVSSG
+1491 LRLSPG

-1551 LEEKKWDQRAPCYRE
+1551 LEEKKWDQREPCYRE
-1566 NGEKMDLCDTDS
+1566 NGEKA
-1578 DEEILERI
+1578 
-1586 LELPLQMNHSKKLFS
+1586 
-1601 IPEVTE
+1601 
-1607 DEDED
+1607 
-1612 EDVKC
+1612 
-1617 VTEEKVDSQ
+1617 
-1626 DSLETLTFHSGA
+1626 SG
-1638 TEKPLNIKEP
+1638 N
-1648 FRKADGSNTSTD
+1648 
-1660 LSAQTLWKEHGVKES
+1660 
-1675 RGDADHVNP
+1675 
-1684 AFVQLAWSQKKTNWN
+1684 
-1699 QENDLMSGPGAS
+1699 
-1711 PAWSKRKGNNY
+1711 
-1722 REKIRSRPEMGR
+1722 
-1734 KRQNN
+1734 
-1739 LMEHCSRLLG
+1739 
-1749 NCSQMG
+1749 
-1755 GGLYRAPSLREE
+1755 
-1767 LNIVSSAG
+1767 
-1775 GKEEFDMYSRARQ
+1775 
-1788 GTLQKKHVKAM
+1788 
-1799 VSGFA
+1799 
-1804 EPTVRA
+1804 
-1810 RHCSS
+1810 
-1815 QRNLEIDI
+1815 
-1823 EYDSE
+1823 
-1828 DDQDST
+1828 
-1834 CASPP
+1834 
-1839 ESRLWPERSQS
+1839 
-1850 RQGDWSDCSS
+1850 
-1860 QSEVAHIDGR
+1860 
-1870 RDLTR
+1870 
-1875 LEMMEEQSMEWA
+1875 
-1887 GSPSWHLQSF
+1887 
-1897 CREKEALR
+1897 
-1905 CESSSEE
+1905 
-1912 QGWELDCK
+1912 
-1920 SPGWRRR
+1920 
-1927 LEHPLKGIHST
+1927 
-1938 SLHKR
+1938 
-1943 TSGSKD
+1943 KD

-1955 PGTARQPPSRRGNR
+1955 PGTAAWQAPSRRGNK

-1978 PFLSSPD
+1978 PLLSSTG
-1985 PPRSTT
+1985 PPRSTA

-2033 LKVSGDKDADGF
+2033 LKVCGDKDADGF

-2077 KQGFLPG
+2077 KQGFLPAD
-2084 NTPLES
+2084 TPMES

-2107 PKPRRSKKGLDKQEE
+2107 PKPRRSKKAGLDKQEK
-2122 YKSHPGQKH
+2122 YKSHPGQQH
-2131 KDFEAELLTPRSMVA
+2131 QDFEAELLTPRSMVA

-2164 LTFSAGDVIT
+2164 LTFSAGDIIT

-2189 NQQRGLVP
+2189 NQKRGLVP
-2197 SNFLEAVTSDGGMV
+2197 SNFLEAVTLDGGMV
-2211 EEPHSKDKE
+2211 EELNSKDKE
-2220 TFPLSAESQLN
+2220 AFPLSAESQLN
-2231 LHGSVDQSDSSP
+2231 PDGSVDQSDSSP
-2243 TPPPPPPSCLVMGE
+2243 TPPTLPPSCLVMGE

-2264 LAVLKCSDV
+2264 LAILKCSDV

-2293 LGTSKKN
+2293 LGSSKKN

>member
-1 MSKLSCVLGGSQ
+1 
-13 PFSSTSTN
+13 
-21 LLGTRSGSY
+21 
-30 KTCLAAGKTS
+30 
-40 GQVFPRARAGVQL
+40 
-53 WSLSPVPQAGKAL
+53 
-66 PCLSHAVLQS
+66 
-76 GADYGFLVSQN
+76 
-87 TKLLS
+87 
-92 ALEDLRHRCS
+92 
-102 SLAEENSLL
+102 
-111 RRSCFPQTEEKV
+111 
-123 KHLKRKNAELA
+123 
-134 VIAKRLEE
+134 
-142 RARKLQEANLKVVT
+142 
-156 APVPLKGSSLELCK
+156 
-170 KAFACQR
+170 
-177 AKDLTEQASALLAK
+177 
-191 DKQIEALQQECRE
+191 
-204 LQAKLTAGK
+204 
-213 ELSRGMSNVSSS
+213 
-225 SIFVKTGFHNQILY
+225 
-239 ICMDMQD
+239 
-246 DPRCLNVIEFDRLL
+246 
-260 RESQREVLRLQRQIA
+260 
-275 LKNFKE
+275 
-281 CLRSSKTSSGD
+281 
-292 TLPGA
+292 
-297 AAHMGAPVPTL
+297 
-308 NTCVKGS
+308 
-315 PLPKEAGLGD
+315 
-325 PALGGEAHRKETEY
+325 
-339 VSDVVCTRCGSHPP
+339 
-353 QTGAV
+353 
-358 LVSKMSSSSARSH
+358 
-371 RARGTLLAAH
+371 
-381 CSTGMLSHGRGSV
+381 
-394 PIIFPG
+394 
-400 TGLLCCTF
+400 
-408 QPMKPGNP
+408 
-416 HLLKT
+416 
-421 RIFGVYVSSDTGSQG
+421 
-436 AGPVSRRAAL
+436 
-446 RSGARPGVFPAPAAR
+446 
-461 PGPAR
+461 
-466 PPLGGRSG
+466 
-474 TARQI
+474 
-479 RAASGRRLPAGGPR
+479 
-493 SRQVEPGVQLLGP
+493 
-506 ASEGHENFPPKNA
+506 
-519 VTDQESSQQIQQ
+519 
-531 LEFELKKKRKKCENL
+531 
-546 EHEVRKKHKRCK
+546 
-558 ELEIQLQE
+558 
-566 VQSENARLAEENL
+566 
-579 QLNEKAGWAGQVKSE
+579 
-594 NADLKLQVVL
+594 
-604 VTKERDSVIQTNQGL
+604 
-619 QTKLE
+619 
-624 NLEQV
+624 
-629 LKHMRNVAERRQQLE
+629 MRNVSERRQQLE

-651 LVLQEKQEEVR
+651 LVLQEKHEEVR

-681 LEARIKDLEDQCRS
+681 LEARVKDLEEQCRS

-704 EELKQFRLQTGKI
+704 QELKQFRLQTGKI
-717 DLLTSTLVTSE
+717 NLLTSTLVTSE
-728 LPLALCSSTPQP
+728 LPLALCSSTPQSR
-740 CWEKESTVPGL
+740 WEKESTVPGL
-751 LTHQSTKKVQNG
+751 LTHQSTKKVHN
-763 ETESELSQRVPDATV
+763 EEADELESSQRVPDATV
-778 GSPAAATSSQKQAKK
+778 GTQVAATSSQKPAKK

-798 NSSKS
+798 SSSKS

-823 VEELDVDSISLMP
+823 MEELDVDGVSVMP
-836 EPGSQGPA
+836 EPGSQDPA
-844 KIQVFLARYSY
+844 KLQVFLARYSY

-932 KSFVSASTSSGDK
+932 KSFVSASASSGDK

-1035 DLKTK
+1035 DLQAK

-1051 QGRSDKLR
+1051 QGSSDKLR

-1069 VAPSMPK
+1069 MAPTMLK
-1076 VRSVTATSA
+1076 VRSVTTTSA
-1085 EVMWLP
+1085 EVTWLP

-1117 TFRNL
+1117 TFHNL

-1153 VIYFTTPLAGTPDA
+1153 VIHFTTPLAGTPDA

-1211 QKAIEVTS
+1211 QKVIEVTS

-1231 LQMFQVCREVSVRTM
+1231 LQMFQVCQEVSVRTM

-1258 QISSVLLRASHLSS
+1258 QISSVLLRASHHSS
-1272 PLDSAVSTTFTSRLP
+1272 PSDSPVSTTFTSRLSR
-1287 HGEPRGSLPARS
+1287 GESRGPLPARS
-1299 PPTHQSAALLLRQ
+1299 PPKHQTAALLLRQ
-1312 KVPTASSDAKL
+1312 KVPTDSSDASFP
-1323 TDLSSSHDSS
+1323 DLSSSHDGSVR
-1333 AQSLPE
+1333 SLPE
-1339 KASSPPHL
+1339 KASSTPHL
-1347 SSPGAS
+1347 FSPSAS
-1353 LVQEGTSPQ
+1353 LVQVLGTSPQ
-1362 GSDAAQDM
+1362 GSDTAQGK

-1379 ADSTVLPGE
+1379 AGSKVLPSEG
-1388 DAEPVP
+1388 AEPVSSG
-1394 PKEAE
+1394 EAE
-1399 LQGLGEGT
+1399 LEGLDEGT
-1407 EVQME
+1407 KVQVE
-1412 QHVTKAPEVESLS
+1412 QSVTKAPELESPS
-1425 NSSLKIPM
+1425 NGSLKISM
-1433 DTCHA
+1433 ETCHA
-1438 CSVEESSKSPSSEG
+1438 CSVEESPKGPSAER
-1452 EKEANEKHLSPEPL
+1452 EKEAKEKHLSPEPL
-1466 PSSSQAEGTEGTFR
+1466 PSPIQAEETEGTSQ
-1480 DANTGSSCQEF
+1480 DSSVGGSSCQDF
-1491 LRVSSG
+1491 LRLSPG

-1536 DILEEEEEDELSSEA
+1536 DILEEEEEDELSSEV
-1551 LEEKKWDQRAPCYRE
+1551 LEDKKWDQREPCYRD

-1586 LELPLQMNHSKKLFS
+1586 LELPLQKNHSKKLFS

-1612 EDVKC
+1612 EDEKC
-1617 VTEEKVDSQ
+1617 VTEEKADPQ
-1626 DSLETLTFHSGA
+1626 GSLEMLTCHSGR
-1638 TEKPLNIKEP
+1638 TEKPLNIKET
-1648 FRKADGSNTSTD
+1648 FLKADGSNTSLD
-1660 LSAQTLWKEHGVKES
+1660 LSAHAPREEHGVQES
-1675 RGDADHVNP
+1675 REDADHVNP
-1684 AFVQLAWSQKKTNWN
+1684 TFVQLDWSQKKANWN
-1699 QENDLMSGPGAS
+1699 WDYQENYSKSGTGAS
-1711 PAWSKRKGNNY
+1711 PTWSKKKGNNY

-1734 KRQNN
+1734 KRQNDST
-1739 LMEHCSRLLG
+1739 EHCSRLLG

-1775 GKEEFDMYSRARQ
+1775 GKEGFDMYSRARQ
-1788 GTLQKKHVKAM
+1788 GTLRKHRKAV

-1804 EPTVRA
+1804 EPAMMAT
-1810 RHCSS
+1810 HCSS
-1815 QRNLEIDI
+1815 PRSLEIDI

-1834 CASPP
+1834 CASPT

-1850 RQGDWSDCSS
+1850 WPGEWSDCSS
-1860 QSEVAHIDGR
+1860 RSEVTHTDSR

-1875 LEMMEEQSMEWA
+1875 LEMVEEQGMEWA
-1887 GSPSWHLQSF
+1887 GSPSWCLQSF

-1927 LEHPLKGIHST
+1927 LEHLSKGIRST

-1943 TSGSKD
+1943 AAGNRD
-1949 PRGQEL
+1949 ARGQEL
-1955 PGTARQPPSRRGNR
+1955 PGMAVWQAPSRRGNK
-1969 SIRRSQMQK
+1969 SVRRNQIQK
-1978 PFLSSPD
+1978 PLLSSPGH
-1985 PPRSTT
+1985 PRSSA

-1999 GIRIFVALFD
+1999 GIRIFMALFD
-2009 YDPVSMSPNPDA
+2009 YDPISMSPNPDA

-2033 LKVSGDKDADGF
+2033 LKVCGEKDADGF

-2077 KQGFLPG
+2077 KQGFLPA
-2084 NTPLES
+2084 ES
-2090 IGNGTFS
+2090 VGNGTFS
-2097 PPPRRQTVPP
+2097 PPPRRQSVPP
-2107 PKPRRSKKGLDKQEE
+2107 PKPRRSKKGLDKQEK
-2122 YKSHPGQKH
+2122 YKAHPGQKH
-2131 KDFEAELLTPRSMVA
+2131 QDFEAELLTPQRMVA

-2164 LTFSAGDVIT
+2164 LTFSAGDIIT

-2197 SNFLEAVTSDGGMV
+2197 SNFLEAVTSDGSMA
-2211 EEPHSKDKE
+2211 EELHSKDKE
-2220 TFPLSAESQLN
+2220 AFPLSAESQ
-2231 LHGSVDQSDSSP
+2231 
-2243 TPPPPPPSCLVMGE
+2243 
-2257 QCPEQAS
+2257 
-2264 LAVLKCSDV
+2264 
-2273 PGQSKKKRGFFFKG
+2273 
-2287 KKLFKK
+2287 
-2293 LGTSKKN
+2293 

>member
-1 MSKLSCVLGGSQ
+1 MQEPERGVPSTAPGHSGVPAASARPDLDTREGAGGD
-13 PFSSTSTN
+13 T
-21 LLGTRSGSY
+21 
-30 KTCLAAGKTS
+30 AGC
-40 GQVFPRARAGVQL
+40 R
-53 WSLSPVPQAGKAL
+53 LSPASEQDGAPQPQEESSGTLRVPPPDAQRVHSAPELVRPLRAMERTDRAPK
-66 PCLSHAVLQS
+66 S
-76 GADYGFLVSQN
+76 GADYSFLVSQN

-156 APVPLKGSSLELCK
+156 APMPLKGSSLELCK
-170 KAFACQR
+170 KAFARQR

-204 LQAKLTAGK
+204 LQAKLLAGK
-213 ELSRGMSNVSSS
+213 
-225 SIFVKTGFHNQILY
+225 
-239 ICMDMQD
+239 
-246 DPRCLNVIEFDRLL
+246 
-260 RESQREVLRLQRQIA
+260 
-275 LKNFKE
+275 
-281 CLRSSKTSSGD
+281 
-292 TLPGA
+292 
-297 AAHMGAPVPTL
+297 
-308 NTCVKGS
+308 
-315 PLPKEAGLGD
+315 
-325 PALGGEAHRKETEY
+325 
-339 VSDVVCTRCGSHPP
+339 
-353 QTGAV
+353 
-358 LVSKMSSSSARSH
+358 
-371 RARGTLLAAH
+371 
-381 CSTGMLSHGRGSV
+381 
-394 PIIFPG
+394 
-400 TGLLCCTF
+400 
-408 QPMKPGNP
+408 
-416 HLLKT
+416 
-421 RIFGVYVSSDTGSQG
+421 
-436 AGPVSRRAAL
+436 
-446 RSGARPGVFPAPAAR
+446 
-461 PGPAR
+461 
-466 PPLGGRSG
+466 
-474 TARQI
+474 
-479 RAASGRRLPAGGPR
+479 
-493 SRQVEPGVQLLGP
+493 VEPGVQPLGP

-519 VTDQESSQQIQQ
+519 VTNQESSKQIQQ
-531 LEFELKKKRKKCENL
+531 LEAELKKKRKKCENL

-579 QLNEKAGWAGQVKSE
+579 QLNEKAGWAGQVESE

-662 RLQQAQAEAKRE
+662 RLQQAQAEARRE

-681 LEARIKDLEDQCRS
+681 LEARVKDLEDQCRS

-704 EELKQFRLQTGKI
+704 QELQQFRLQTGKI

-740 CWEKESTVPGL
+740 RWEKESAVPGL
-751 LTHQSTKKVQNG
+751 LPHQSTKKVHNEG
-763 ETESELSQRVPDATV
+763 SDELELSQRGPNTTM
-778 GSPAAATSSQKQAKK
+778 GSPAAPTSAQKQSKK
-793 VESQS
+793 GESQS
-798 NSSKS
+798 SSSKS

-823 VEELDVDSISLMP
+823 MEELDVDSISLMP

-844 KIQVFLARYSY
+844 KLQVFLARYSY

-911 DDLMTFLPS
+911 DDLMMFLPP

-932 KSFVSASTSSGDK
+932 KSLVSTSTSSGDK
-945 SDFSIEESS
+945 SEFSIEESS
-954 ISPLASRAEGDQEEP
+954 ASPLASRAEGDQEEP

-1021 VKSGFQTKA
+1021 VKSGLQTKA

-1035 DLKTK
+1035 DLHSR

-1051 QGRSDKLR
+1051 HGSSDKLR
-1059 CTFFVGQDFC
+1059 CTFFVGQDFG
-1069 VAPSMPK
+1069 VAPTMLK

-1085 EVMWLP
+1085 EVTWLP
-1091 CNSNYNHAVYLNGE
+1091 CNSNYSHGVYLNGQ
-1105 ECDIT
+1105 ECDVT

-1122 QPSTQYVAKLEARPL
+1122 QPSTQYVAKLEARPM
-1137 KTPWEEV
+1137 KSPWEEV
-1144 PEGQEQNSA
+1144 PKGQEQDSA
-1153 VIYFTTPLAGTPDA
+1153 VIHFTTPLAGTPDA

-1173 EAGPSPGILVISW
+1173 EHGPSPGILVISW

-1211 QKAIEVTS
+1211 QKVIEVTS

-1246 SLYGESVDSVPA
+1246 SQYGESVDSVPA
-1258 QISSVLLRASHLSS
+1258 QISSVLLQSSHCPSS
-1272 PLDSAVSTTFTSRLP
+1272 VCTTVPPRLP
-1287 HGEPRGSLPARS
+1287 RWAPRALLPPRS
-1299 PPTHQSAALLLRQ
+1299 PQHTFQQ
-1312 KVPTASSDAKL
+1312 KIPAESSDAKL
-1323 TDLSSSHDSS
+1323 TDPSSSPVGSV
-1333 AQSLPE
+1333 QPLTE
-1339 KASSPPHL
+1339 EASSPAHL
-1347 SSPGAS
+1347 PSPGAS
-1353 LVQEGTSPQ
+1353 SVQAPGTFLQGLDIEG
-1362 GSDAAQDM
+1362 DK
-1370 KCLTVPPQQ
+1370 KCLSVPPQQ
-1379 ADSTVLPGE
+1379 VGTVLPGPGT
-1388 DAEPVP
+1388 EPGP
-1394 PKEAE
+1394 SQK
-1399 LQGLGEGT
+1399 QGMQQLGEGM

-1412 QHVTKAPEVESLS
+1412 QPRTKAAEQGS
-1425 NSSLKIPM
+1425 PM
-1433 DTCHA
+1433 DSGVKLQTETCHV
-1438 CSVEESSKSPSSEG
+1438 CSVQEAPKGPSADMER
-1452 EKEANEKHLSPEPL
+1452 EAEKHLSPEP
-1466 PSSSQAEGTEGTFR
+1466 PSSPSQAGEMQGTFQ
-1480 DANTGSSCQEF
+1480 DGSSCQDF
-1491 LRVSSG
+1491 LRLSPG
-1497 KEVMKE
+1497 KEVKKE
-1503 MSRVKREQEEKM
+1503 MSRVNREQEEKL

-1523 TLFAEH
+1523 TLFSEH

-1551 LEEKKWDQRAPCYRE
+1551 LEEKKWDQREPCSQE

-1586 LELPLQMNHSKKLFS
+1586 LELPLQKNHSKKLFS

-1612 EDVKC
+1612 EDEKG
-1617 VTEEKVDSQ
+1617 VTEEKTDPQ
-1626 DSLETLTFHSGA
+1626 DSLETQTYHSGR
-1638 TEKPLNIKEP
+1638 TEKPPNGKEP
-1648 FRKADGSNTSTD
+1648 FLKEDGSNTSMKV
-1660 LSAQTLWKEHGVKES
+1660 SAQTPQGAHSAKES
-1675 RGDADHVNP
+1675 RAEADRANP
-1684 AFVQLAWSQKKTNWN
+1684 AFGQLSCSQKKAHWNWGY
-1699 QENDLMSGPGAS
+1699 QENDPKSGSGTS
-1711 PAWSKRKGNNY
+1711 SSWNKKKGNNY
-1722 REKIRSRPEMGR
+1722 REKIRSRPEISR
-1734 KRQNN
+1734 KRQSD
-1739 LMEHCSRLLG
+1739 LTEHCSRLLG
-1749 NCSQMG
+1749 SCSQMG
-1755 GGLYRAPSLREE
+1755 SGLYRAPSLREE
-1767 LNIVSSAG
+1767 LNVVSSAA
-1775 GKEEFDMYSRARQ
+1775 GKEGLDLYSRARQ
-1788 GTLQKKHVKAM
+1788 GTLRKKAPRAVG
-1799 VSGFA
+1799 SGGA
-1804 EPTVRA
+1804 EPAVIAT
-1810 RHCSS
+1810 HCPSPRS
-1815 QRNLEIDI
+1815 LEIDI

-1828 DDQDST
+1828 DEQDST
-1834 CASPP
+1834 CASSL

-1850 RQGDWSDCSS
+1850 CQGDWSDCSS
-1860 QSEVAHIDGR
+1860 QSEVAHLGGR

-1875 LEMMEEQSMEWA
+1875 LEMMEEQGVEWA
-1887 GSPSWHLQSF
+1887 GSPSRHLRFF
-1897 CREKEALR
+1897 CREKEAPR

-1927 LEHPLKGIHST
+1927 LEHSSKGIRST

-1943 TSGSKD
+1943 APSHKD
-1949 PRGQEL
+1949 SRGPEP
-1955 PGTARQPPSRRGNR
+1955 PGTGTWQAPSRRQIR
-1969 SIRRSQMQK
+1969 SERRSQMQK
-1978 PFLSSPD
+1978 PLLSSPGL
-1985 PPRSTT
+1985 PRSTAPE
-1991 SETSVKDD
+1991 SSGKDD

-2009 YDPVSMSPNPDA
+2009 YDPASMSPNPDA

-2033 LKVSGDKDADGF
+2033 LKVCGDKDADGF

-2051 GREGYIPCNMVSEVQ
+2051 GREGYIPCNMVSEVP
-2066 VENNEIKKQLL
+2066 VESSELKQQLL
-2077 KQGFLPG
+2077 KQGFLPAD
-2084 NTPLES
+2084 TES
-2090 IGNGTFS
+2090 PGNGTFS

-2107 PKPRRSKKGLDKQEE
+2107 PKPRRSKKAGLDKQER
-2122 YKSHPGQKH
+2122 KSPPGQKH
-2131 KDFEAELLTPRSMVA
+2131 KDIEAELLTPRRMVA
-2146 VFDYNP
+2146 AFDYNP

-2157 NADVEAE
+2157 NTDVEAE

-2197 SNFLEAVTSDGGMV
+2197 SNFLEAVPLDGSTAK
-2211 EEPHSKDKE
+2211 EFHSKEKE
-2220 TFPLSAESQLN
+2220 ASPLSAESQLN
-2231 LHGSVDQSDSSP
+2231 ADGSVGQSDSSP
-2243 TPPPPPPSCLVMGE
+2243 SPPLPAPSCLVPGE
-2257 QCPEQAS
+2257 QRPEQAS
-2264 LAVLKCSDV
+2264 LPLLACSDA
-2273 PGQSKKKRGFFFKG
+2273 PGQRKKKRGFFFKG
-2287 KKLFKK
+2287 KNLFKR
-2293 LGTSKKN
+2293 LGSSKKN

>member
-1 MSKLSCVLGGSQ
+1 
-13 PFSSTSTN
+13 
-21 LLGTRSGSY
+21 
-30 KTCLAAGKTS
+30 
-40 GQVFPRARAGVQL
+40 
-53 WSLSPVPQAGKAL
+53 
-66 PCLSHAVLQS
+66 
-76 GADYGFLVSQN
+76 
-87 TKLLS
+87 
-92 ALEDLRHRCS
+92 
-102 SLAEENSLL
+102 
-111 RRSCFPQTEEKV
+111 
-123 KHLKRKNAELA
+123 
-134 VIAKRLEE
+134 
-142 RARKLQEANLKVVT
+142 
-156 APVPLKGSSLELCK
+156 
-170 KAFACQR
+170 
-177 AKDLTEQASALLAK
+177 
-191 DKQIEALQQECRE
+191 
-204 LQAKLTAGK
+204 
-213 ELSRGMSNVSSS
+213 
-225 SIFVKTGFHNQILY
+225 
-239 ICMDMQD
+239 
-246 DPRCLNVIEFDRLL
+246 
-260 RESQREVLRLQRQIA
+260 
-275 LKNFKE
+275 
-281 CLRSSKTSSGD
+281 
-292 TLPGA
+292 
-297 AAHMGAPVPTL
+297 
-308 NTCVKGS
+308 
-315 PLPKEAGLGD
+315 
-325 PALGGEAHRKETEY
+325 
-339 VSDVVCTRCGSHPP
+339 
-353 QTGAV
+353 
-358 LVSKMSSSSARSH
+358 MSS
-371 RARGTLLAAH
+371 RA
-381 CSTGMLSHGRGSV
+381 V
-394 PIIFPG
+394 
-400 TGLLCCTF
+400 
-408 QPMKPGNP
+408 Q
-416 HLLKT
+416 
-421 RIFGVYVSSDTGSQG
+421 
-436 AGPVSRRAAL
+436 
-446 RSGARPGVFPAPAAR
+446 RSGACMRSIALPG
-461 PGPAR
+461 
-466 PPLGGRSG
+466 G
-474 TARQI
+474 TAK
-479 RAASGRRLPAGGPR
+479 RASSPSVCVVFSVVLAVPELSGILLAF
-493 SRQVEPGVQLLGP
+493 QVEPAVQPLGP

-519 VTDQESSQQIQQ
+519 ITDQESSQQIQQ

-546 EHEVRKKHKRCK
+546 EHEVRKKHKRCQ

-566 VQSENARLAEENL
+566 VQSENARLAKENL
-579 QLNEKAGWAGQVKSE
+579 QLNEKAEWAGQVESE
-594 NADLKLQVVL
+594 NADLRLQVVL

-681 LEARIKDLEDQCRS
+681 LEARVKDLEDQCRS

-704 EELKQFRLQTGKI
+704 QELKQFRLQTGKI

-740 CWEKESTVPGL
+740 HWEKELTVPGL
-751 LTHQSTKKVQNG
+751 LTHQSVKKVHNE
-763 ETESELSQRVPDATV
+763 ETDELESSQWAPDATL
-778 GSPAAATSSQKQAKK
+778 GSPVAATGSQKQAKK

-823 VEELDVDSISLMP
+823 MEELDVDSISLMP

-844 KIQVFLARYSY
+844 KLQVFLARYSY

-988 RSIVVGWEPPLLP
+988 RSVVVGWEPPLLP

-1040 AYRVSVQTVTE
+1040 AYRVSVQSVTE
-1051 QGRSDKLR
+1051 QGSSDKLR

-1069 VAPSMPK
+1069 VAPTMLK

-1144 PEGQEQNSA
+1144 PEPQEQNSA
-1153 VIYFTTPLAGTPDA
+1153 VIHFTTPLAGTPDA

-1211 QKAIEVTS
+1211 QKVIEVTS

-1258 QISSVLLRASHLSS
+1258 QISSVLLRASHYSS
-1272 PLDSAVSTTFTSRLP
+1272 PSDSAVSTTFTSRLP
-1287 HGEPRGSLPARS
+1287 RGEPRGSLPGRS
-1299 PPTHQSAALLLRQ
+1299 PPTHQMAALLLQQ
-1312 KVPTASSDAKL
+1312 KVPADSSDAKL

-1333 AQSLPE
+1333 VRSLPE
-1339 KASSPPHL
+1339 KTSSPPHL
-1347 SSPGAS
+1347 SSPSAS
-1353 LVQEGTSPQ
+1353 LMQALGTSPQ
-1362 GSDAAQDM
+1362 GSDAAQDK
-1370 KCLTVPPQQ
+1370 KCLSVPPQQ
-1379 ADSTVLPGE
+1379 AGSIVLPGE
-1388 DAEPVP
+1388 GMEPVP
-1394 PKEAE
+1394 SREAE

-1412 QHVTKAPEVESLS
+1412 QSVTKAPELESPS
-1425 NSSLKIPM
+1425 DGSLKICM
-1433 DTCHA
+1433 ETCHA
-1438 CSVEESSKSPSSEG
+1438 CSVEESPKGPDAEK
-1452 EKEANEKHLSPEPL
+1452 EKEAKEKHLSPEPP
-1466 PSSSQAEGTEGTFR
+1466 PSPSQAEGTEGTFQ
-1480 DANTGSSCQEF
+1480 DASMGGSSCQEF
-1491 LRVSSG
+1491 LRLSSG

-1503 MSRVKREQEEKM
+1503 MSRVKKEQEEKT

-1536 DILEEEEEDELSSEA
+1536 DILEEEEEDELSSEV
-1551 LEEKKWDQRAPCYRE
+1551 LEEKKWDQRESCYRE
-1566 NGEKMDLCDTDS
+1566 NGEKA
-1578 DEEILERI
+1578 
-1586 LELPLQMNHSKKLFS
+1586 
-1601 IPEVTE
+1601 
-1607 DEDED
+1607 
-1612 EDVKC
+1612 
-1617 VTEEKVDSQ
+1617 
-1626 DSLETLTFHSGA
+1626 SG
-1638 TEKPLNIKEP
+1638 N
-1648 FRKADGSNTSTD
+1648 
-1660 LSAQTLWKEHGVKES
+1660 
-1675 RGDADHVNP
+1675 
-1684 AFVQLAWSQKKTNWN
+1684 
-1699 QENDLMSGPGAS
+1699 
-1711 PAWSKRKGNNY
+1711 
-1722 REKIRSRPEMGR
+1722 
-1734 KRQNN
+1734 
-1739 LMEHCSRLLG
+1739 
-1749 NCSQMG
+1749 
-1755 GGLYRAPSLREE
+1755 
-1767 LNIVSSAG
+1767 
-1775 GKEEFDMYSRARQ
+1775 
-1788 GTLQKKHVKAM
+1788 
-1799 VSGFA
+1799 
-1804 EPTVRA
+1804 
-1810 RHCSS
+1810 
-1815 QRNLEIDI
+1815 
-1823 EYDSE
+1823 
-1828 DDQDST
+1828 
-1834 CASPP
+1834 
-1839 ESRLWPERSQS
+1839 
-1850 RQGDWSDCSS
+1850 
-1860 QSEVAHIDGR
+1860 
-1870 RDLTR
+1870 
-1875 LEMMEEQSMEWA
+1875 
-1887 GSPSWHLQSF
+1887 
-1897 CREKEALR
+1897 
-1905 CESSSEE
+1905 
-1912 QGWELDCK
+1912 
-1920 SPGWRRR
+1920 
-1927 LEHPLKGIHST
+1927 
-1938 SLHKR
+1938 
-1943 TSGSKD
+1943 KD

-1955 PGTARQPPSRRGNR
+1955 SGAAAWQAPSRRGKK
-1969 SIRRSQMQK
+1969 SVRRNQMQK
-1978 PFLSSPD
+1978 PLLSSPG
-1985 PPRSTT
+1985 PPRSTA
-1991 SETSVKDD
+1991 SETSVEDD
-1999 GIRIFVALFD
+1999 GIRVFVALFD

-2033 LKVSGDKDADGF
+2033 LKVCGDKDADGF

-2077 KQGFLPG
+2077 KQGFLPAD
-2084 NTPLES
+2084 TPMES

-2107 PKPRRSKKGLDKQEE
+2107 PKPRRSKKAGLDKQEK

-2131 KDFEAELLTPRSMVA
+2131 KDVEAELLTPRSMVA

-2164 LTFSAGDVIT
+2164 LTFSAGDIIT

-2211 EEPHSKDKE
+2211 KELHLKDKE
-2220 TFPLSAESQLN
+2220 AFPLSAESQLN
-2231 LHGSVDQSDSSP
+2231 PDGSVDQSDSSP
-2243 TPPPPPPSCLVMGE
+2243 TPPTLPPSCLVTGE

-2287 KKLFKK
+2287 KKLFRK
-2293 LGTSKKN
+2293 LGSSKKN

>member
-1 MSKLSCVLGGSQ
+1 MQEPERGVPSAATGQSGVPAASACPDLDTREGAGGDTAGCQLSPGSEQDGASQ
-13 PFSSTSTN
+13 PQEES
-21 LLGTRSGSY
+21 SGSRRVPPPDPQRVHSAPE
-30 KTCLAAGKTS
+30 L
-40 GQVFPRARAGVQL
+40 VRPLRAMDRTDR
-53 WSLSPVPQAGKAL
+53 PPK
-66 PCLSHAVLQS
+66 S
-76 GADYGFLVSQN
+76 GADYSFLVSQN

-92 ALEDLRHRCS
+92 ALEDLRHRCA

-156 APVPLKGSSLELCK
+156 APMPLKGSSLELCK
-170 KAFACQR
+170 KAFARQR

-204 LQAKLTAGK
+204 LQAKLLTGK
-213 ELSRGMSNVSSS
+213 
-225 SIFVKTGFHNQILY
+225 
-239 ICMDMQD
+239 D

-281 CLRSSKTSSGD
+281 CLRSSKMSSAM
-292 TLPGA
+292 PGA
-297 AAHMGAPVPTL
+297 AACPGPTNSCLKGA
-308 NTCVKGS
+308 S
-315 PLPKEAGLGD
+315 RPKEALGD
-325 PALGGEAHRKETEY
+325 PALGE
-339 VSDVVCTRCGSHPP
+339 
-353 QTGAV
+353 
-358 LVSKMSSSSARSH
+358 
-371 RARGTLLAAH
+371 RAR
-381 CSTGMLSHGRGSV
+381 RE
-394 PIIFPG
+394 
-400 TGLLCCTF
+400 
-408 QPMKPGNP
+408 
-416 HLLKT
+416 
-421 RIFGVYVSSDTGSQG
+421 
-436 AGPVSRRAAL
+436 
-446 RSGARPGVFPAPAAR
+446 
-461 PGPAR
+461 
-466 PPLGGRSG
+466 
-474 TARQI
+474 
-479 RAASGRRLPAGGPR
+479 
-493 SRQVEPGVQLLGP
+493 VEPGVQSLGP

-519 VTDQESSQQIQQ
+519 VTNQESSKQIQQ
-531 LEFELKKKRKKCENL
+531 LEVELKKKRKKCENL

-579 QLNEKAGWAGQVKSE
+579 QLNEKAGWAGQVESE

-662 RLQQAQAEAKRE
+662 RLQQAQAEARRE

-681 LEARIKDLEDQCRS
+681 LEARVKDLEDQCRS

-704 EELKQFRLQTGKI
+704 QELQQFRLQTGKI

-740 CWEKESTVPGL
+740 RWEKESAVPGL
-751 LTHQSTKKVQNG
+751 LPHQSTKKVHHEG
-763 ETESELSQRVPDATV
+763 SDKLELSQRGLDTTV
-778 GSPAAATSSQKQAKK
+778 GSPAAPTSAQKQSKK
-793 VESQS
+793 GESQS
-798 NSSKS
+798 SSSKS

-823 VEELDVDSISLMP
+823 MEELDVDSISLMP

-844 KIQVFLARYSY
+844 KLQVFLARYSY

-891 ELMDGRRGL
+891 ELMDGQRGL

-911 DDLMTFLPS
+911 DDLMMFLPP

-932 KSFVSASTSSGDK
+932 KSLVSASTSSGDK
-945 SDFSIEESS
+945 SEFSIEESS
-954 ISPLASRAEGDQEEP
+954 ISPLASRTEGDQEEP

-1021 VKSGFQTKA
+1021 VKSGLQTKA

-1035 DLKTK
+1035 DLHSR

-1051 QGRSDKLR
+1051 HGSSDKLR
-1059 CTFFVGQDFC
+1059 CTFFVGQDFGM
-1069 VAPSMPK
+1069 APTMLK

-1085 EVMWLP
+1085 EITWLP
-1091 CNSNYNHAVYLNGE
+1091 CSSNYSHGVYLNGQ
-1105 ECDIT
+1105 ECDVT

-1122 QPSTQYVAKLEARPL
+1122 QPSTQYVAKLEARPM

-1144 PEGQEQNSA
+1144 PKGQEQDSA
-1153 VIYFTTPLAGTPDA
+1153 MIHFTTPLAGTPDA

-1211 QKAIEVTS
+1211 QKVIEVTS

-1246 SLYGESVDSVPA
+1246 SQYGESVDSVPA
-1258 QISSVLLRASHLSS
+1258 QISSVLLQSSHCAA
-1272 PLDSAVSTTFTSRLP
+1272 PVCTTVPSRLP
-1287 HGEPRGSLPARS
+1287 RGGPRASLPTHS
-1299 PPTHQSAALLLRQ
+1299 PQHTLLFQQ
-1312 KVPTASSDAKL
+1312 KIPAKSSDAKL
-1323 TDLSSSHDSS
+1323 TDPSSSPVGS
-1333 AQSLPE
+1333 ARPLTE
-1339 KASSPPHL
+1339 KASSPPRLPSL
-1347 SSPGAS
+1347 SAS
-1353 LVQEGTSPQ
+1353 LVQAPGTSPQ
-1362 GSDAAQDM
+1362 GLDAEGDK
-1370 KCLTVPPQQ
+1370 KCLSVPPQQ
-1379 ADSTVLPGE
+1379 TGAVLLGQGTEPG
-1388 DAEPVP
+1388 PSQ
-1394 PKEAE
+1394 K
-1399 LQGLGEGT
+1399 QGIQQLGEGT
-1407 EVQME
+1407 EVQTE
-1412 QHVTKAPEVESLS
+1412 QPRTKVPELGSPTDSGVKLQTE
-1425 NSSLKIPM
+1425 
-1433 DTCHA
+1433 TCHV
-1438 CSVEESSKSPSSEG
+1438 CSVEEAPKGPSADMER
-1452 EKEANEKHLSPEPL
+1452 EAEKHLSPEPL
-1466 PSSSQAEGTEGTFR
+1466 SSPSQAGGMQDTFQ
-1480 DANTGSSCQEF
+1480 DGNTSGSSCQDF
-1491 LRVSSG
+1491 LRLSAG

-1503 MSRVKREQEEKM
+1503 MSRVKREQEEKL

-1523 TLFAEH
+1523 TLFTEH

-1551 LEEKKWDQRAPCYRE
+1551 LEEKKWDQREPCSQE

-1586 LELPLQMNHSKKLFS
+1586 LELPLQKNHSKKLFS

-1612 EDVKC
+1612 EDEKG
-1617 VTEEKVDSQ
+1617 VTEEKTDLQ
-1626 DSLETLTFHSGA
+1626 DSLETQAYHSGR
-1638 TEKPLNIKEP
+1638 TEKSPNSKEP
-1648 FRKADGSNTSTD
+1648 FQKEDGNSTSMD
-1660 LSAQTLWKEHGVKES
+1660 VSAQTPQGEHSAKERRAE
-1675 RGDADHVNP
+1675 ADHANP
-1684 AFVQLAWSQKKTNWN
+1684 AFGQLSCSQKKAHWNWGY
-1699 QENDLMSGPGAS
+1699 QENDPKSGSGTS
-1711 PAWSKRKGNNY
+1711 PSWSKKKGNNY
-1722 REKIRSRPEMGR
+1722 REKIRGRPEISR
-1734 KRQNN
+1734 KRQSD
-1739 LMEHCSRLLG
+1739 LTEHCSRLLG

-1755 GGLYRAPSLREE
+1755 SGLYRAPSLREE
-1767 LNIVSSAG
+1767 LNVVSSAG
-1775 GKEEFDMYSRARQ
+1775 GKEGLDLYSRARQ
-1788 GTLQKKHVKAM
+1788 GTLRKKTPRAVG
-1799 VSGFA
+1799 SRGA
-1804 EPTVRA
+1804 EPAVITT
-1810 RHCSS
+1810 HCPSS
-1815 QRNLEIDI
+1815 RSLEIDI

-1834 CASPP
+1834 CASSL

-1850 RQGDWSDCSS
+1850 CQGDWSDCSS
-1860 QSEVAHIDGR
+1860 RSEVAHLGGR

-1875 LEMMEEQSMEWA
+1875 LEMMEEQGIEWV
-1887 GSPSWHLQSF
+1887 GSPSQHLRFF
-1897 CREKEALR
+1897 CREKEASR

-1927 LEHPLKGIHST
+1927 LEHSSKGIRST

-1943 TSGSKD
+1943 ASSHKD
-1949 PRGQEL
+1949 SRGPE
-1955 PGTARQPPSRRGNR
+1955 PPDTAAWQAPSRRRSR

-1978 PFLSSPD
+1978 PLLSSPGL
-1985 PPRSTT
+1985 PSSTAPE
-1991 SETSVKDD
+1991 SSGKDD

-2033 LKVSGDKDADGF
+2033 LKVCGDKDADGF

-2051 GREGYIPCNMVSEVQ
+2051 GREGYIPCNMVSEVP
-2066 VENNEIKKQLL
+2066 VESSELKQQLL
-2077 KQGFLPG
+2077 KQGFLPAD
-2084 NTPLES
+2084 TES
-2090 IGNGTFS
+2090 PGNGTFS

-2107 PKPRRSKKGLDKQEE
+2107 PKPRRSKKAGLDKQE
-2122 YKSHPGQKH
+2122 YKSQPGQKH
-2131 KDFEAELLTPRSMVA
+2131 KDIEAELLTPRRMVA
-2146 VFDYNP
+2146 AFDYNP

-2157 NADVEAE
+2157 NTDVEAE

-2197 SNFLEAVTSDGGMV
+2197 SNFLEAVPLDGDTAK
-2211 EEPHSKDKE
+2211 EFHSNDKE
-2220 TFPLSAESQLN
+2220 ASPLSAESQR
-2231 LHGSVDQSDSSP
+2231 
-2243 TPPPPPPSCLVMGE
+2243 MR
-2257 QCPEQAS
+2257 
-2264 LAVLKCSDV
+2264 
-2273 PGQSKKKRGFFFKG
+2273 KRRVQ
-2287 KKLFKK
+2287 
-2293 LGTSKKN
+2293 